1 MNKKKLSIL
10 TAIIAISACSISK
23 TASAAPSKILTFT
36 NMPVWDY
43 HQRNYDKHGN
53 LRIST
58 AKTTFNLNNEEEKA
72 SYIPM
77 FKVDEAELNS
87 PINIQCELK
96 TDEQKDWFEKINKVT
111 LEDATKNPSLERNLE
126 FEKSENKIIIK
137 GNQKALDNNKLHTIK
152 IYSEGKDWASIS
164 VNIVQAE
171 PIKVLVSYPMN
182 PRTGEDVRFKLD
194 NFNYAIL
201 NPVNRVFL
209 THNNV
214 RKELVKFKDYHVIS
228 EYLTVYAENVDTE
241 EGNLLEPGK
250 YTLEIYADGFKKAE
264 KDFEVIKNEVMA
276 SEKNNSKDNIKV
288 KPVTSKITNKE
299 IKPSS
304 VDTLSSASVGSSK
317 GADNS
322 GSEETS
328 GASIIMQT
336 NLIYNHDLLANALI
350 LNELGLGTEESEGIA
365 KRFELNTISWDAV
378 INEDGTHINDFRDYL
393 NAVKDA
399 ALKDNY
405 LTYDEYLKNEN
416 SKEYKN
422 RPYNVK
428 EVLED
433 NLLGDAQNFRT
444 VLGLETPSLEVK
456 SAVMDKDLILESSD
470 ANYLK
475 NIKSIT
481 INGGIKELDKSLYS
495 IKDNQLIINSK
506 VVKGDKIKILIS
518 ATGYKDKVIE
528 IKLEKILDDISLKL
542 EKEYKTGE
550 DVIVTGLSEDFIKNI
565 NSIKLDG
572 KLLLTKEQGGSS
584 GNTYYEI
591 SENKLTLKSGLF
603 KEDKNYKLEIDSKYY
618 GKKELE
624 FNITKGDEKSNEKT
638 EIIEEKKEL
647 PKISVK
653 IDSKSTFMKKYDI
666 KFLNSGEWINNIIG
680 VSVNGVEYKSGLVW
694 GDSKDRYA
702 VYKSDNNIGIG
713 YEGFKQN
720 EDNIIKVKAKGYND
734 FTFIISKD
742 GQIVLDKEEK
752 ESANIEE
759 KSEVEK
765 EIDFTN
771 NISISK
777 ESILIKKY
785 NIKFLNSEEWLK
797 NITDISVNEVPYKS
811 GLSWWE
817 SKERYAIYEADKTLA
832 IGYESFNNE
841 GENLIKIKSKGYK
854 EYAFIIKD
862 GKITLV
868 QDEKKVESEDTNKEA
883 VKNEESKNE
892 ESKKGESKEEIK
904 EKEEAQK
911 GENKESSINKD
922 EAKEDAKEKE
932 NGKVENKDG
941 DKEEAKEVEEKVEVK
956 EEDSKKEAEK
966 QDVEKENKEIEE
978 NKQSAEKDFSG
989 NIPTI
994 TKSFFG
1000 DKYDLKFLGEDE
1012 WLKNVESVYVNG
1024 VEYERKSYLIFGD
1037 NAYKI
1042 LESDSTLT
1050 IGANQFKQDEN
1061 IIKIKSKGYKECTF
1075 IIKDG
1080 KISLVK

>member
-111 LEDATKNPSLERNLE
+111 LEDATKNPNLERNLE
-126 FEKSENKIIIK
+126 FEKSGNKIIIK

-228 EYLTVYAENVDTE
+228 EYLTVYAENVDNE

-264 KDFEVIKNEVMA
+264 KDFEVIKNEVIA
-276 SEKNNSKDNIKV
+276 SEKNNSKDNIKI

-378 INEDGTHINDFRDYL
+378 MNEDGTHINDFRDYL

-399 ALKDNY
+399 ALKGDY

-470 ANYLK
+470 TNYLK

-506 VVKGDKIKILIS
+506 VVKGDKIKISIS
-518 ATGYKDKVIE
+518 STGYKDKVIE
-528 IKLEKILDDISLKL
+528 TKLEKILDDISLKL

-565 NSIKLDG
+565 NSIKLDE

-591 SENKLTLKSGLF
+591 SKNKLTLKSGLF

-624 FNITKGDEKSNEKT
+624 FNITKGDQ
-638 EIIEEKKEL
+638 KE
-647 PKISVK
+647 
-653 IDSKSTFMKKYDI
+653 
-666 KFLNSGEWINNIIG
+666 N
-680 VSVNGVEYKSGLVW
+680 
-694 GDSKDRYA
+694 
-702 VYKSDNNIGIG
+702 
-713 YEGFKQN
+713 
-720 EDNIIKVKAKGYND
+720 
-734 FTFIISKD
+734 
-742 GQIVLDKEEK
+742 
-752 ESANIEE
+752 ANIEE

-854 EYAFIIKD
+854 EYAFIIKY

-883 VKNEESKNE
+883 IKNEEN
-892 ESKKGESKEEIK
+892 KKGETKEEIK

-911 GENKESSINKD
+911 GEKKESSINKD
-922 EAKEDAKEKE
+922 EAKEKE

-941 DKEEAKEVEEKVEVK
+941 NKEEAKEVGEKVEVK

-966 QDVEKENKEIEE
+966 QDVEKENKEVEE
-978 NKQSAEKDFSG
+978 NKQNAEKNFSG

-994 TKSFFG
+994 TKNFFG

-1012 WLKNVESVYVNG
+1012 WLKNVESVYVND
-1024 VEYERKSYLIFGD
+1024 VEYEKKPLIWGD
-1037 NAYKI
+1037 SAGRYNI
-1042 LESDSTLT
+1042 LESDSTIS
-1050 IGANQFKQDEN
+1050 IGIGNFNKDEN

>member
-111 LEDATKNPSLERNLE
+111 LEDATKNPNLERNLE
-126 FEKSENKIIIK
+126 FEKSGNKIIIK

-209 THNNV
+209 TYNNV

-264 KDFEVIKNEVMA
+264 KDFEVIKNEVM
-276 SEKNNSKDNIKV
+276 SSDKNNSKDNIKI

-328 GASIIMQT
+328 GSSIIMQT

-350 LNELGLGTEESEGIA
+350 LNELGLGTKESEGIA

-378 INEDGTHINDFRDYL
+378 MNEDGTHINDFRDYL

-399 ALKDNY
+399 ALKGDY
-405 LTYDEYLKNEN
+405 LTYDEYIKNEN

-456 SAVMDKDLILESSD
+456 SAVMDKDLILKSSD
-470 ANYLK
+470 ESYLK

-506 VVKGDKIKILIS
+506 VVKGDKIKISIS

-528 IKLEKILDDISLKL
+528 TKLEKILDDISLKL

-550 DVIVTGLSEDFIKNI
+550 DVVVTGLSEDFIKNI
-565 NSIKLDG
+565 NSIKLDE

-584 GNTYYEI
+584 GNTYYGI
-591 SENKLTLKSGLF
+591 SKNKLTLKSGLF

-624 FNITKGDEKSNEKT
+624 FNITKGDQ
-638 EIIEEKKEL
+638 KE
-647 PKISVK
+647 
-653 IDSKSTFMKKYDI
+653 
-666 KFLNSGEWINNIIG
+666 N
-680 VSVNGVEYKSGLVW
+680 
-694 GDSKDRYA
+694 
-702 VYKSDNNIGIG
+702 
-713 YEGFKQN
+713 
-720 EDNIIKVKAKGYND
+720 
-734 FTFIISKD
+734 
-742 GQIVLDKEEK
+742 
-752 ESANIEE
+752 ANIEE

-883 VKNEESKNE
+883 IKNEEN
-892 ESKKGESKEEIK
+892 KKGETKEEIK

-911 GENKESSINKD
+911 GEKKESSINKD
-922 EAKEDAKEKE
+922 EAKEKE

-941 DKEEAKEVEEKVEVK
+941 NKEEAKEVGEKVEVK

-966 QDVEKENKEIEE
+966 QDVEKENKEVEE
-978 NKQSAEKDFSG
+978 NKQNAEKNFSG

-1012 WLKNVESVYVNG
+1012 WLKNVESVYVND
-1024 VEYERKSYLIFGD
+1024 VEYEKKPLIWGD
-1037 NAYKI
+1037 SAGRYNI
-1042 LESDSTLT
+1042 LESDSTIS
-1050 IGANQFKQDEN
+1050 IGIGNFNKDEN

>member
-53 LRIST
+53 LRINT

-126 FEKSENKIIIK
+126 FEKSGNKIIIK

-152 IYSEGKDWASIS
+152 IYSEGKDWAAIS
-164 VNIVQAE
+164 VNIVQAQ

-182 PRTGEDVRFKLD
+182 PRTGEDIRFKLD

-228 EYLTVYAENVDTE
+228 EYLTVYSKNVDTE
-241 EGNLLEPGK
+241 EGNLLDVGK

-276 SEKNNSKDNIKV
+276 SEKNNSKDNIKI
-288 KPVTSKITNKE
+288 KPVTSKITHKE

-350 LNELGLGTEESEGIA
+350 LNELGLGTEESEEIA

-378 INEDGTHINDFRDYL
+378 MNEDGTHINDFRDYL

-399 ALKDNY
+399 ALKGDY
-405 LTYDEYLKNEN
+405 LTYDEYIKNEN

-444 VLGLETPSLEVK
+444 VLGLETPSLDIK

-475 NIKSIT
+475 NIKSII
-481 INGGIKELDKSLYS
+481 INGDIKELDKSLYS

-506 VVKGDKIKILIS
+506 AVKGDKIKITIL

-528 IKLEKILDDISLKL
+528 TKLEKILEDINLKL
-542 EKEYKTGE
+542 EKEYKKGE
-550 DVIVTGLSEDFIKNI
+550 DVVVKGLSEDFIKNI

-572 KLLLTKEQGGSS
+572 QLLLTKEQGGSS
-584 GNTYYEI
+584 GNAYYEI

-603 KEDKNYKLEIDSKYY
+603 KEEKNYKLEIDSKYY

-624 FNITKGDEKSNEKT
+624 FNIAKGDEKEN
-638 EIIEEKKEL
+638 
-647 PKISVK
+647 
-653 IDSKSTFMKKYDI
+653 
-666 KFLNSGEWINNIIG
+666 
-680 VSVNGVEYKSGLVW
+680 
-694 GDSKDRYA
+694 
-702 VYKSDNNIGIG
+702 
-713 YEGFKQN
+713 
-720 EDNIIKVKAKGYND
+720 
-734 FTFIISKD
+734 
-742 GQIVLDKEEK
+742 
-752 ESANIEE
+752 ANIEE
-759 KSEVEK
+759 RSEREK

-797 NITDISVNEVPYKS
+797 NITDISVNGVSYKS

-854 EYAFIIKD
+854 EYSFIIKD

-883 VKNEESKNE
+883 VKNEEN
-892 ESKKGESKEEIK
+892 KKGETKEEIT
-904 EKEEAQK
+904 EKEEAKK
-911 GENKESSINKD
+911 GEKKESSINKD

-941 DKEEAKEVEEKVEVK
+941 DNEEAKEVEEKEENSK
-956 EEDSKKEAEK
+956 EQVDKKE
-966 QDVEKENKEIEE
+966 ENKEVEE
-978 NKQSAEKDFSG
+978 KKQDAEKELSG
-989 NIPTI
+989 NVPELI
-994 TKSFFG
+994 KNFFG

-1012 WLKNVESVYVNG
+1012 WLKNIESVYVND
-1024 VEYERKSYLIFGD
+1024 VQYEKKSYLIFGD

-1075 IIKDG
+1075 IVKEG

>member
-1 MNKKKLSIL
+1 M
-10 TAIIAISACSISK
+10 
-23 TASAAPSKILTFT
+23 
-36 NMPVWDY
+36 
-43 HQRNYDKHGN
+43 
-53 LRIST
+53 
-58 AKTTFNLNNEEEKA
+58 
-72 SYIPM
+72 
-77 FKVDEAELNS
+77 
-87 PINIQCELK
+87 
-96 TDEQKDWFEKINKVT
+96 
-111 LEDATKNPSLERNLE
+111 
-126 FEKSENKIIIK
+126 
-137 GNQKALDNNKLHTIK
+137 
-152 IYSEGKDWASIS
+152 
-164 VNIVQAE
+164 
-171 PIKVLVSYPMN
+171 
-182 PRTGEDVRFKLD
+182 
-194 NFNYAIL
+194 
-201 NPVNRVFL
+201 
-209 THNNV
+209 
-214 RKELVKFKDYHVIS
+214 
-228 EYLTVYAENVDTE
+228 
-241 EGNLLEPGK
+241 
-250 YTLEIYADGFKKAE
+250 
-264 KDFEVIKNEVMA
+264 
-276 SEKNNSKDNIKV
+276 
-288 KPVTSKITNKE
+288 
-299 IKPSS
+299 
-304 VDTLSSASVGSSK
+304 
-317 GADNS
+317 
-322 GSEETS
+322 
-328 GASIIMQT
+328 
-336 NLIYNHDLLANALI
+336 
-350 LNELGLGTEESEGIA
+350 
-365 KRFELNTISWDAV
+365 NTISWDAV

-399 ALKDNY
+399 ALKGNY

-433 NLLGDAQNFRT
+433 NLLGDTQNFRT

-470 ANYLK
+470 ESYLK

-841 GENLIKIKSKGYK
+841 GENIIKIKSKGYK

-868 QDEKKVESEDTNKEA
+868 QDEKKVKSEDTNKEA
-883 VKNEESKNE
+883 VKNEESKR
-892 ESKKGESKEEIK
+892 GETKEEIK

-911 GENKESSINKD
+911 EENKESSINKD
-922 EAKEDAKEKE
+922 ENKEEVKEKE

-966 QDVEKENKEIEE
+966 QEVEKENKEVEE
-978 NKQSAEKDFSG
+978 KKQNAEKDFSG

-1012 WLKNVESVYVNG
+1012 WLKNVESVYVND
-1024 VEYERKSYLIFGD
+1024 VEYEKKSYLIFSD

>member
-10 TAIIAISACSISK
+10 TAIIAISTCSISK

-77 FKVDEAELNS
+77 FKVDEVELNS

-126 FEKSENKIIIK
+126 FEKSGNKIIIK

-228 EYLTVYAENVDTE
+228 EYITVYAENVDTE

-264 KDFEVIKNEVMA
+264 KDFEVIKNEVIA
-276 SEKNNSKDNIKV
+276 SEKNNSKDNIKI

-378 INEDGTHINDFRDYL
+378 MNEDGTHINDFRDYL

-399 ALKDNY
+399 ALKGDY

-422 RPYNVK
+422 RP
-428 EVLED
+428 
-433 NLLGDAQNFRT
+433 
-444 VLGLETPSLEVK
+444 
-456 SAVMDKDLILESSD
+456 
-470 ANYLK
+470 
-475 NIKSIT
+475 
-481 INGGIKELDKSLYS
+481 
-495 IKDNQLIINSK
+495 
-506 VVKGDKIKILIS
+506 
-518 ATGYKDKVIE
+518 
-528 IKLEKILDDISLKL
+528 
-542 EKEYKTGE
+542 
-550 DVIVTGLSEDFIKNI
+550 
-565 NSIKLDG
+565 
-572 KLLLTKEQGGSS
+572 
-584 GNTYYEI
+584 
-591 SENKLTLKSGLF
+591 
-603 KEDKNYKLEIDSKYY
+603 
-618 GKKELE
+618 
-624 FNITKGDEKSNEKT
+624 
-638 EIIEEKKEL
+638 
-647 PKISVK
+647 
-653 IDSKSTFMKKYDI
+653 
-666 KFLNSGEWINNIIG
+666 
-680 VSVNGVEYKSGLVW
+680 
-694 GDSKDRYA
+694 
-702 VYKSDNNIGIG
+702 
-713 YEGFKQN
+713 
-720 EDNIIKVKAKGYND
+720 
-734 FTFIISKD
+734 
-742 GQIVLDKEEK
+742 
-752 ESANIEE
+752 
-759 KSEVEK
+759 
-765 EIDFTN
+765 
-771 NISISK
+771 
-777 ESILIKKY
+777 
-785 NIKFLNSEEWLK
+785 
-797 NITDISVNEVPYKS
+797 
-811 GLSWWE
+811 
-817 SKERYAIYEADKTLA
+817 
-832 IGYESFNNE
+832 
-841 GENLIKIKSKGYK
+841 
-854 EYAFIIKD
+854 
-862 GKITLV
+862 
-868 QDEKKVESEDTNKEA
+868 
-883 VKNEESKNE
+883 
-892 ESKKGESKEEIK
+892 
-904 EKEEAQK
+904 
-911 GENKESSINKD
+911 
-922 EAKEDAKEKE
+922 
-932 NGKVENKDG
+932 
-941 DKEEAKEVEEKVEVK
+941 
-956 EEDSKKEAEK
+956 
-966 QDVEKENKEIEE
+966 
-978 NKQSAEKDFSG
+978 
-989 NIPTI
+989 
-994 TKSFFG
+994 
-1000 DKYDLKFLGEDE
+1000 
-1012 WLKNVESVYVNG
+1012 
-1024 VEYERKSYLIFGD
+1024 
-1037 NAYKI
+1037 
-1042 LESDSTLT
+1042 
-1050 IGANQFKQDEN
+1050 
-1061 IIKIKSKGYKECTF
+1061 
-1075 IIKDG
+1075 
-1080 KISLVK
+1080 

>member
-53 LRIST
+53 LRINT

-72 SYIPM
+72 SYIPR
-77 FKVDEAELNS
+77 FKVDEAEVNS

-96 TDEQKDWFEKINKVT
+96 TDEQKDWFEKVNKVT

-126 FEKSENKIIIK
+126 FEKSGNKIIIK

-152 IYSEGKDWASIS
+152 IYSEGKDWAAIS
-164 VNIVQAE
+164 VNIVQAQ

-182 PRTGEDVRFKLD
+182 PRTGEDIRFKLD

-276 SEKNNSKDNIKV
+276 SEKNNSKDNIKI
-288 KPVTSKITNKE
+288 KPVTSKITHKE

-378 INEDGTHINDFRDYL
+378 MNEDGTHINDFRDYL

-399 ALKDNY
+399 ALKGDY
-405 LTYDEYLKNEN
+405 LTYDEYIKNEN

-444 VLGLETPSLEVK
+444 VLGLETPSLDIK

-475 NIKSIT
+475 NIKSII
-481 INGGIKELDKSLYS
+481 INGDIKELDKSLYS

-506 VVKGDKIKILIS
+506 AVKGDKIKITIL

-528 IKLEKILDDISLKL
+528 TKLEKILEDINLNL

-550 DVIVTGLSEDFIKNI
+550 DVVVTGLSEDFIKNI

-572 KLLLTKEQGGSS
+572 QLLLTKEQGGSS

-603 KEDKNYKLEIDSKYY
+603 KEEKNYKLEIDSKYY

-624 FNITKGDEKSNEKT
+624 FNIAKGDEKEN
-638 EIIEEKKEL
+638 
-647 PKISVK
+647 
-653 IDSKSTFMKKYDI
+653 
-666 KFLNSGEWINNIIG
+666 
-680 VSVNGVEYKSGLVW
+680 
-694 GDSKDRYA
+694 
-702 VYKSDNNIGIG
+702 
-713 YEGFKQN
+713 
-720 EDNIIKVKAKGYND
+720 
-734 FTFIISKD
+734 
-742 GQIVLDKEEK
+742 
-752 ESANIEE
+752 ANIEE
-759 KSEVEK
+759 KLEGEK

-797 NITDISVNEVPYKS
+797 NITDISVNGVSYKS

-862 GKITLV
+862 GKITLAK
-868 QDEKKVESEDTNKEA
+868 EENKVESEDANKEA
-883 VKNEESKNE
+883 VKNEESK
-892 ESKKGESKEEIK
+892 KGETKEEIK
-904 EKEEAQK
+904 EKEEAKK
-911 GENKESSINKD
+911 GEKKESSINKD

-932 NGKVENKDG
+932 NGKVENRDG
-941 DKEEAKEVEEKVEVK
+941 NKEEAKEVEEKVEVK
-956 EEDSKKEAEK
+956 EENSKEQVDKKE
-966 QDVEKENKEIEE
+966 EKENKEVEE
-978 NKQSAEKDFSG
+978 NKKDAEKEFSG
-989 NIPTI
+989 NVPKLI
-994 TKSFFG
+994 KNFFG

-1012 WLKNVESVYVNG
+1012 WLKNIESVYVND
-1024 VEYERKSYLIFGD
+1024 VQYEKKSYLIFGD

-1075 IIKDG
+1075 IIKEG

>member
-1 MNKKKLSIL
+1 
-10 TAIIAISACSISK
+10 
-23 TASAAPSKILTFT
+23 
-36 NMPVWDY
+36 
-43 HQRNYDKHGN
+43 
-53 LRIST
+53 
-58 AKTTFNLNNEEEKA
+58 
-72 SYIPM
+72 
-77 FKVDEAELNS
+77 
-87 PINIQCELK
+87 
-96 TDEQKDWFEKINKVT
+96 
-111 LEDATKNPSLERNLE
+111 
-126 FEKSENKIIIK
+126 
-137 GNQKALDNNKLHTIK
+137 
-152 IYSEGKDWASIS
+152 
-164 VNIVQAE
+164 
-171 PIKVLVSYPMN
+171 MN

-276 SEKNNSKDNIKV
+276 SEKNNSKDNIKI
-288 KPVTSKITNKE
+288 KPVNSKITNKE

-378 INEDGTHINDFRDYL
+378 MNEDGTHINDFRDYL

-399 ALKDNY
+399 ALKGDY

-470 ANYLK
+470 ESYLK

-506 VVKGDKIKILIS
+506 VVKGDKIKISIS

-528 IKLEKILDDISLKL
+528 TKLEKILDDISLKL

-624 FNITKGDEKSNEKT
+624 FNITKGDEKT

-647 PKISVK
+647 PKIDVK

-666 KFLNSGEWINNIIG
+666 KFLNSGEWINNITG

-797 NITDISVNEVPYKS
+797 NITDISVNGVQYKS

-868 QDEKKVESEDTNKEA
+868 QDEKKVKSEDTNKEA
-883 VKNEESKNE
+883 VKNE

-966 QDVEKENKEIEE
+966 QDLEKENKEIKE

-1012 WLKNVESVYVNG
+1012 WLKNVESVYVND
-1024 VEYERKSYLIFGD
+1024 VEYEKKSYLIFSD

-1061 IIKIKSKGYKECTF
+1061 IIKIKSKGYKECKF

>member
-399 ALKDNY
+399 ALKGNY

-433 NLLGDAQNFRT
+433 NLLGDTQNFRT

-470 ANYLK
+470 ESYLK

-666 KFLNSGEWINNIIG
+666 KFLNS
-680 VSVNGVEYKSGLVW
+680 
-694 GDSKDRYA
+694 
-702 VYKSDNNIGIG
+702 
-713 YEGFKQN
+713 
-720 EDNIIKVKAKGYND
+720 
-734 FTFIISKD
+734 
-742 GQIVLDKEEK
+742 
-752 ESANIEE
+752 
-759 KSEVEK
+759 
-765 EIDFTN
+765 
-771 NISISK
+771 
-777 ESILIKKY
+777 
-785 NIKFLNSEEWLK
+785 EEWLK

-841 GENLIKIKSKGYK
+841 GENIIKIKSKGYK

-868 QDEKKVESEDTNKEA
+868 QDEKKVKSEDTNKEA
-883 VKNEESKNE
+883 VKNEESKR
-892 ESKKGESKEEIK
+892 GETKEEIK

-911 GENKESSINKD
+911 EENKEFSINKD
-922 EAKEDAKEKE
+922 ENKEEVKEKE

-966 QDVEKENKEIEE
+966 QEVEKENKEVEE
-978 NKQSAEKDFSG
+978 KKQNAEKDFSG

-1012 WLKNVESVYVNG
+1012 WLKNVESVYVND
-1024 VEYERKSYLIFGD
+1024 VEYEKKSYLIFSD

>member
-111 LEDATKNPSLERNLE
+111 LEDATKNPNLERNLE
-126 FEKSENKIIIK
+126 FEKSGNKIIIK

-209 THNNV
+209 TYNNV

-264 KDFEVIKNEVMA
+264 KDFEVIKNEVM
-276 SEKNNSKDNIKV
+276 SSDKNNSKDNIKI

-328 GASIIMQT
+328 GSSIIMQT

-350 LNELGLGTEESEGIA
+350 LNELGLGTKESEGIA

-378 INEDGTHINDFRDYL
+378 MNEDGTHINDFRDYL

-399 ALKDNY
+399 ALKGDY
-405 LTYDEYLKNEN
+405 LTYDEYIKNEN

-470 ANYLK
+470 ESYLK

-506 VVKGDKIKILIS
+506 VVKGDKIKISIS

-528 IKLEKILDDISLKL
+528 TKLEKILDDISLKL

-550 DVIVTGLSEDFIKNI
+550 DVVVTGLSEDFIKNI
-565 NSIKLDG
+565 NSIKLDE

-584 GNTYYEI
+584 GNTYYGI
-591 SENKLTLKSGLF
+591 SKNKLTLKSGLF

-624 FNITKGDEKSNEKT
+624 FNITKGDQ
-638 EIIEEKKEL
+638 KE
-647 PKISVK
+647 
-653 IDSKSTFMKKYDI
+653 
-666 KFLNSGEWINNIIG
+666 N
-680 VSVNGVEYKSGLVW
+680 
-694 GDSKDRYA
+694 
-702 VYKSDNNIGIG
+702 
-713 YEGFKQN
+713 
-720 EDNIIKVKAKGYND
+720 
-734 FTFIISKD
+734 
-742 GQIVLDKEEK
+742 
-752 ESANIEE
+752 ANIEE

-883 VKNEESKNE
+883 IKNEEN
-892 ESKKGESKEEIK
+892 KKGETKEEIK
-904 EKEEAQK
+904 EKEESQK
-911 GENKESSINKD
+911 GEKKESSINKD
-922 EAKEDAKEKE
+922 EAKEKE

-941 DKEEAKEVEEKVEVK
+941 NKEEAKEVGEKVEVK

-966 QDVEKENKEIEE
+966 QDVEKENKEVEE
-978 NKQSAEKDFSG
+978 NKQNAEKNFSG

-1012 WLKNVESVYVNG
+1012 WLKNVESVYVND
-1024 VEYERKSYLIFGD
+1024 VEYEKKPLIWGD
-1037 NAYKI
+1037 SAGRYNI
-1042 LESDSTLT
+1042 LESDSTIS
-1050 IGANQFKQDEN
+1050 IGIGNFNKDEN

>member
-111 LEDATKNPSLERNLE
+111 LEDATKNPNLERNLE
-126 FEKSENKIIIK
+126 FEKSGNKIIIK

-209 THNNV
+209 TYNNV

-264 KDFEVIKNEVMA
+264 KDFEVIKNEVM
-276 SEKNNSKDNIKV
+276 SSDKNNSKDNIKI

-328 GASIIMQT
+328 GSSIIMQT

-350 LNELGLGTEESEGIA
+350 LNELGLGTKESEGIA

-378 INEDGTHINDFRDYL
+378 MNEDGTHINDFRDYL

-399 ALKDNY
+399 ALKGDY
-405 LTYDEYLKNEN
+405 LTYDEYIKNEN

-470 ANYLK
+470 ERYLK

-506 VVKGDKIKILIS
+506 VVKGDKIKISIS

-528 IKLEKILDDISLKL
+528 TKLEKILDDISLKL

-550 DVIVTGLSEDFIKNI
+550 DVVVTGLSEDFIKNI
-565 NSIKLDG
+565 NSIKLDE

-584 GNTYYEI
+584 GNTYYGI
-591 SENKLTLKSGLF
+591 SKNKLTLKSGLF

-624 FNITKGDEKSNEKT
+624 FNITKGDQ
-638 EIIEEKKEL
+638 KE
-647 PKISVK
+647 
-653 IDSKSTFMKKYDI
+653 
-666 KFLNSGEWINNIIG
+666 N
-680 VSVNGVEYKSGLVW
+680 
-694 GDSKDRYA
+694 
-702 VYKSDNNIGIG
+702 
-713 YEGFKQN
+713 
-720 EDNIIKVKAKGYND
+720 
-734 FTFIISKD
+734 
-742 GQIVLDKEEK
+742 
-752 ESANIEE
+752 ANIEE

-883 VKNEESKNE
+883 IKNEEN
-892 ESKKGESKEEIK
+892 KKGETKEEIK

-911 GENKESSINKD
+911 GEKKESSINKD
-922 EAKEDAKEKE
+922 EAKEKE

-941 DKEEAKEVEEKVEVK
+941 NKEEAKEVGEKVEVK

-966 QDVEKENKEIEE
+966 QDVEKENKEVEE
-978 NKQSAEKDFSG
+978 KKQNAEKDFSG

-1012 WLKNVESVYVNG
+1012 WLKNVESVYVND
-1024 VEYERKSYLIFGD
+1024 VEYEKKPLIWGD
-1037 NAYKI
+1037 SAGRYNI
-1042 LESDSTLT
+1042 LESDSTIS
-1050 IGANQFKQDEN
+1050 IGIGNFNKDEN

>member
-77 FKVDEAELNS
+77 FKVDEVELNS

-126 FEKSENKIIIK
+126 FEKSGNKIIIK

-378 INEDGTHINDFRDYL
+378 MNEDGTHINDFRDYL

-399 ALKDNY
+399 ALKGDY

-433 NLLGDAQNFRT
+433 NLLGDAQNFRN

-470 ANYLK
+470 ESYLK

-481 INGGIKELDKSLYS
+481 INSGIKELDKSLYS
-495 IKDNQLIINSK
+495 IKENQLIINSK

-528 IKLEKILDDISLKL
+528 TKLEKILDDISLKL
-542 EKEYKTGE
+542 EKEYKIGE

-572 KLLLTKEQGGSS
+572 KLLLTKEQGGSF

-666 KFLNSGEWINNIIG
+666 KFLNS
-680 VSVNGVEYKSGLVW
+680 
-694 GDSKDRYA
+694 
-702 VYKSDNNIGIG
+702 
-713 YEGFKQN
+713 
-720 EDNIIKVKAKGYND
+720 
-734 FTFIISKD
+734 
-742 GQIVLDKEEK
+742 
-752 ESANIEE
+752 
-759 KSEVEK
+759 
-765 EIDFTN
+765 
-771 NISISK
+771 
-777 ESILIKKY
+777 
-785 NIKFLNSEEWLK
+785 EEWLN
-797 NITDISVNEVPYKS
+797 NITDISVNGVSYKS

-862 GKITLV
+862 GEITLV

-883 VKNEESKNE
+883 VKNEESK
-892 ESKKGESKEEIK
+892 KGESKEEIK
-904 EKEEAQK
+904 EQEEAQK

-922 EAKEDAKEKE
+922 ENKEDVKEKE
-932 NGKVENKDG
+932 NGKVENKNG
-941 DKEEAKEVEEKVEVK
+941 NKEEAKEVEEKVEVK

-966 QDVEKENKEIEE
+966 QEVEKENKEIEE
-978 NKQSAEKDFSG
+978 NKQNAEKDFSG

-1012 WLKNVESVYVNG
+1012 WLKNVESVYVND
-1024 VEYERKSYLIFGD
+1024 VEYEKKPLIWGD
-1037 NAYKI
+1037 SAGRYNI
-1042 LESDSTLT
+1042 LESDSTIA
-1050 IGANQFKQDEN
+1050 IGIGNFNKDEN

-1080 KISLVK
+1080 NISLVK

>member
-53 LRIST
+53 LRINT

-72 SYIPM
+72 SYIPR

-126 FEKSENKIIIK
+126 FEKSGNKIIIK

-164 VNIVQAE
+164 VNIVQAQ

-182 PRTGEDVRFKLD
+182 PRTGEDIRFKLD

-276 SEKNNSKDNIKV
+276 SEKNNSKDNIKI
-288 KPVTSKITNKE
+288 KPVTSKITHKE

-378 INEDGTHINDFRDYL
+378 MNEDGTHINDFRDYL

-399 ALKDNY
+399 ALKGDY
-405 LTYDEYLKNEN
+405 LTYDEYIKNEN

-444 VLGLETPSLEVK
+444 VLGLETPSLEIK

-475 NIKSIT
+475 NIKSII
-481 INGGIKELDKSLYS
+481 INGDIKELDKSLYS

-506 VVKGDKIKILIS
+506 AVKGDKIKITIL
-518 ATGYKDKVIE
+518 ATGYKDKIIE
-528 IKLEKILDDISLKL
+528 TKLEKILEDINLKL

-550 DVIVTGLSEDFIKNI
+550 DVVVKGLSEDFIKNI

-572 KLLLTKEQGGSS
+572 QLLLTKEQGGSS

-603 KEDKNYKLEIDSKYY
+603 KEEKNYKLEIDSKYY

-624 FNITKGDEKSNEKT
+624 FNIAKGDEKEN
-638 EIIEEKKEL
+638 
-647 PKISVK
+647 V
-653 IDSKSTFMKKYDI
+653 
-666 KFLNSGEWINNIIG
+666 
-680 VSVNGVEYKSGLVW
+680 
-694 GDSKDRYA
+694 
-702 VYKSDNNIGIG
+702 
-713 YEGFKQN
+713 
-720 EDNIIKVKAKGYND
+720 
-734 FTFIISKD
+734 
-742 GQIVLDKEEK
+742 
-752 ESANIEE
+752 NIEE
-759 KSEVEK
+759 RSEGEK

-797 NITDISVNEVPYKS
+797 NITDISVNGVSYKS

-862 GKITLV
+862 GKITLAK
-868 QDEKKVESEDTNKEA
+868 DEKKVESEDANKEA
-883 VKNEESKNE
+883 VKNE
-892 ESKKGESKEEIK
+892 ESKKGESKEEIT

-911 GENKESSINKD
+911 GENKESSIKKD

-932 NGKVENKDG
+932 NGKVENRDG
-941 DKEEAKEVEEKVEVK
+941 NKEESKEVKEKAKVKEENSKEQVDKKEENKEVEEKK
-956 EEDSKKEAEK
+956 QDAEK
-966 QDVEKENKEIEE
+966 E
-978 NKQSAEKDFSG
+978 FSG
-989 NIPTI
+989 NVPKLI
-994 TKSFFG
+994 KNFFG

-1012 WLKNVESVYVNG
+1012 WLKNIESVYVND
-1024 VEYERKSYLIFGD
+1024 VQYEKKSYLIFGD

-1075 IIKDG
+1075 IIKEG
-1080 KISLVK
+1080 KIILVK

>member
-228 EYLTVYAENVDTE
+228 DYLTVYAKNVDTE

-264 KDFEVIKNEVMA
+264 KDFKVIKNEVMA
-276 SEKNNSKDNIKV
+276 SEKNNYKDNIKI
-288 KPVTSKITNKE
+288 KPVTSKITHKE

-378 INEDGTHINDFRDYL
+378 MNEDGTHINDFRDYL

-399 ALKDNY
+399 ALKGDY
-405 LTYDEYLKNEN
+405 LTYDEYIKNEN

-444 VLGLETPSLEVK
+444 VLGLETPSLEIK

-470 ANYLK
+470 ESYLK

-506 VVKGDKIKILIS
+506 VVKGDKIKI
-518 ATGYKDKVIE
+518 
-528 IKLEKILDDISLKL
+528 
-542 EKEYKTGE
+542 
-550 DVIVTGLSEDFIKNI
+550 
-565 NSIKLDG
+565 
-572 KLLLTKEQGGSS
+572 
-584 GNTYYEI
+584 
-591 SENKLTLKSGLF
+591 
-603 KEDKNYKLEIDSKYY
+603 
-618 GKKELE
+618 
-624 FNITKGDEKSNEKT
+624 SN
-638 EIIEEKKEL
+638 
-647 PKISVK
+647 
-653 IDSKSTFMKKYDI
+653 
-666 KFLNSGEWINNIIG
+666 
-680 VSVNGVEYKSGLVW
+680 
-694 GDSKDRYA
+694 
-702 VYKSDNNIGIG
+702 
-713 YEGFKQN
+713 
-720 EDNIIKVKAKGYND
+720 
-734 FTFIISKD
+734 
-742 GQIVLDKEEK
+742 
-752 ESANIEE
+752 
-759 KSEVEK
+759 
-765 EIDFTN
+765 
-771 NISISK
+771 
-777 ESILIKKY
+777 
-785 NIKFLNSEEWLK
+785 
-797 NITDISVNEVPYKS
+797 
-811 GLSWWE
+811 
-817 SKERYAIYEADKTLA
+817 
-832 IGYESFNNE
+832 
-841 GENLIKIKSKGYK
+841 
-854 EYAFIIKD
+854 
-862 GKITLV
+862 
-868 QDEKKVESEDTNKEA
+868 
-883 VKNEESKNE
+883 
-892 ESKKGESKEEIK
+892 
-904 EKEEAQK
+904 
-911 GENKESSINKD
+911 
-922 EAKEDAKEKE
+922 
-932 NGKVENKDG
+932 
-941 DKEEAKEVEEKVEVK
+941 
-956 EEDSKKEAEK
+956 
-966 QDVEKENKEIEE
+966 
-978 NKQSAEKDFSG
+978 
-989 NIPTI
+989 
-994 TKSFFG
+994 
-1000 DKYDLKFLGEDE
+1000 
-1012 WLKNVESVYVNG
+1012 
-1024 VEYERKSYLIFGD
+1024 
-1037 NAYKI
+1037 
-1042 LESDSTLT
+1042 
-1050 IGANQFKQDEN
+1050 
-1061 IIKIKSKGYKECTF
+1061 
-1075 IIKDG
+1075 
-1080 KISLVK
+1080 

>member
-77 FKVDEAELNS
+77 FKVDEVELNS

-126 FEKSENKIIIK
+126 FEKSGNKIIIK

-276 SEKNNSKDNIKV
+276 SEKNNSKDNIKI

-399 ALKDNY
+399 ALKGNY

-470 ANYLK
+470 ESYLK

-495 IKDNQLIINSK
+495 IKDNKLIINSK

-624 FNITKGDEKSNEKT
+624 FNITKGDEKT

-666 KFLNSGEWINNIIG
+666 KFLNSGEWINNITG

-713 YEGFKQN
+713 YESFKQN

-854 EYAFIIKD
+854 EYAFIIKG

-868 QDEKKVESEDTNKEA
+868 QDEKKVESEDTNKE
-883 VKNEESKNE
+883 VIKNEEN
-892 ESKKGESKEEIK
+892 KKGESKEEIK
-904 EKEEAQK
+904 EKEESQK

-922 EAKEDAKEKE
+922 ENKEDVKEKE

-941 DKEEAKEVEEKVEVK
+941 NKEEAKEVEEKVEVK

-989 NIPTI
+989 NVPKLI
-994 TKSFFG
+994 KNFFG

-1012 WLKNVESVYVNG
+1012 WLKNVESVYVND
-1024 VEYERKSYLIFGD
+1024 VEYEKKSYLIFGD

>member
-1 MNKKKLSIL
+1 M
-10 TAIIAISACSISK
+10 
-23 TASAAPSKILTFT
+23 
-36 NMPVWDY
+36 
-43 HQRNYDKHGN
+43 
-53 LRIST
+53 
-58 AKTTFNLNNEEEKA
+58 
-72 SYIPM
+72 
-77 FKVDEAELNS
+77 
-87 PINIQCELK
+87 
-96 TDEQKDWFEKINKVT
+96 
-111 LEDATKNPSLERNLE
+111 
-126 FEKSENKIIIK
+126 
-137 GNQKALDNNKLHTIK
+137 
-152 IYSEGKDWASIS
+152 
-164 VNIVQAE
+164 
-171 PIKVLVSYPMN
+171 
-182 PRTGEDVRFKLD
+182 
-194 NFNYAIL
+194 
-201 NPVNRVFL
+201 
-209 THNNV
+209 
-214 RKELVKFKDYHVIS
+214 
-228 EYLTVYAENVDTE
+228 
-241 EGNLLEPGK
+241 
-250 YTLEIYADGFKKAE
+250 
-264 KDFEVIKNEVMA
+264 
-276 SEKNNSKDNIKV
+276 
-288 KPVTSKITNKE
+288 
-299 IKPSS
+299 
-304 VDTLSSASVGSSK
+304 
-317 GADNS
+317 
-322 GSEETS
+322 
-328 GASIIMQT
+328 
-336 NLIYNHDLLANALI
+336 
-350 LNELGLGTEESEGIA
+350 
-365 KRFELNTISWDAV
+365 
-378 INEDGTHINDFRDYL
+378 
-393 NAVKDA
+393 
-399 ALKDNY
+399 
-405 LTYDEYLKNEN
+405 
-416 SKEYKN
+416 
-422 RPYNVK
+422 
-428 EVLED
+428 
-433 NLLGDAQNFRT
+433 
-444 VLGLETPSLEVK
+444 
-456 SAVMDKDLILESSD
+456 
-470 ANYLK
+470 
-475 NIKSIT
+475 
-481 INGGIKELDKSLYS
+481 
-495 IKDNQLIINSK
+495 
-506 VVKGDKIKILIS
+506 
-518 ATGYKDKVIE
+518 
-528 IKLEKILDDISLKL
+528 
-542 EKEYKTGE
+542 
-550 DVIVTGLSEDFIKNI
+550 
-565 NSIKLDG
+565 
-572 KLLLTKEQGGSS
+572 
-584 GNTYYEI
+584 
-591 SENKLTLKSGLF
+591 
-603 KEDKNYKLEIDSKYY
+603 
-618 GKKELE
+618 
-624 FNITKGDEKSNEKT
+624 
-638 EIIEEKKEL
+638 
-647 PKISVK
+647 
-653 IDSKSTFMKKYDI
+653 
-666 KFLNSGEWINNIIG
+666 
-680 VSVNGVEYKSGLVW
+680 

-841 GENLIKIKSKGYK
+841 GENIIKIKSKGYK

-883 VKNEESKNE
+883 VKNE

-1012 WLKNVESVYVNG
+1012 WLKNVESVYIND
-1024 VEYERKSYLIFGD
+1024 VEYEKKPLIWGD
-1037 NAYKI
+1037 SAGRYNI
-1042 LESDSTLT
+1042 LESDSTIA
-1050 IGANQFKQDEN
+1050 IGIGNFNKDEN

>member
-209 THNNV
+209 THNNI

-399 ALKDNY
+399 ALKGNY

-470 ANYLK
+470 ESYLK

-584 GNTYYEI
+584 DNTYYEI

-624 FNITKGDEKSNEKT
+624 FNIAKGDEKSNEKT

-653 IDSKSTFMKKYDI
+653 IDSKSTFMKKYD
-666 KFLNSGEWINNIIG
+666 
-680 VSVNGVEYKSGLVW
+680 
-694 GDSKDRYA
+694 
-702 VYKSDNNIGIG
+702 
-713 YEGFKQN
+713 
-720 EDNIIKVKAKGYND
+720 
-734 FTFIISKD
+734 
-742 GQIVLDKEEK
+742 
-752 ESANIEE
+752 
-759 KSEVEK
+759 
-765 EIDFTN
+765 
-771 NISISK
+771 
-777 ESILIKKY
+777 
-785 NIKFLNSEEWLK
+785 IKFLNSEEWLK

-862 GKITLV
+862 GEISLV
-868 QDEKKVESEDTNKEA
+868 QDEKKVESEDANKEA
-883 VKNEESKNE
+883 IKNEEN
-892 ESKKGESKEEIK
+892 KKGETNEEIK
-904 EKEEAQK
+904 EKEEAKK

-922 EAKEDAKEKE
+922 ENKEEVKEKE

-978 NKQSAEKDFSG
+978 KKQNAEKDFSG

-1000 DKYDLKFLGEDE
+1000 DKYDLKFLGADE
-1012 WLKNVESVYVNG
+1012 WLKNVESVYVND
-1024 VEYERKSYLIFGD
+1024 VEYEKKPLIWGD
-1037 NAYKI
+1037 SAGRYNI
-1042 LESDSTLT
+1042 LESDSTIA
-1050 IGANQFKQDEN
+1050 IGIGNFNKDEN
-1061 IIKIKSKGYKECTF
+1061 IIKIKSKGYKEYKF

>member
-77 FKVDEAELNS
+77 FKVDEVELNS

-126 FEKSENKIIIK
+126 FEKSGNKIIIK

-276 SEKNNSKDNIKV
+276 SEKNNSKDNIKI
-288 KPVTSKITNKE
+288 KPVNSKITNKE

-378 INEDGTHINDFRDYL
+378 MNEDGTHINDFRDYL

-399 ALKDNY
+399 ALKGDY

-470 ANYLK
+470 ESYLK

-506 VVKGDKIKILIS
+506 VVKGDKIKISIS

-528 IKLEKILDDISLKL
+528 TKLEKILDDISLKL

-647 PKISVK
+647 PKIDVK

-666 KFLNSGEWINNIIG
+666 KFLNSGEWINNITG

-734 FTFIISKD
+734 FT
-742 GQIVLDKEEK
+742 
-752 ESANIEE
+752 
-759 KSEVEK
+759 
-765 EIDFTN
+765 N

-797 NITDISVNEVPYKS
+797 NITDISVNGVQYKS

-854 EYAFIIKD
+854 EYAFIIKG

-868 QDEKKVESEDTNKEA
+868 QDEKKVESEDTNKE
-883 VKNEESKNE
+883 VIKNE
-892 ESKKGESKEEIK
+892 ESKKGETKKEIK
-904 EKEEAQK
+904 EKEESQK

-941 DKEEAKEVEEKVEVK
+941 NKEEPKEVEEKVEVK

-978 NKQSAEKDFSG
+978 NKQNAEKDFSG

-1012 WLKNVESVYVNG
+1012 WLKNVESVYVND
-1024 VEYERKSYLIFGD
+1024 VEYEKKPLIWGD
-1037 NAYKI
+1037 SAGRYNI
-1042 LESDSTLT
+1042 LESDSTIA
-1050 IGANQFKQDEN
+1050 IGIGNFNKDEN

>member
-53 LRIST
+53 LRINT
-58 AKTTFNLNNEEEKA
+58 AKTTFNLNNDEEKA

-126 FEKSENKIIIK
+126 FEKSGNKIIIK

-152 IYSEGKDWASIS
+152 IYSEGKGWASIS
-164 VNIVQAE
+164 VNIVQAQ

-182 PRTGEDVRFKLD
+182 PRTGEDIRFKLD

-276 SEKNNSKDNIKV
+276 SEKNNSKDNIKI
-288 KPVTSKITNKE
+288 KPVTSKITHKE

-378 INEDGTHINDFRDYL
+378 MNEDGTHINDFRDYL

-399 ALKDNY
+399 ALKGDY
-405 LTYDEYLKNEN
+405 LTYDEYIKNEN

-444 VLGLETPSLEVK
+444 VLGLETPSLEIK

-475 NIKSIT
+475 NIKSII
-481 INGGIKELDKSLYS
+481 INGDIKELDKSLYS

-506 VVKGDKIKILIS
+506 AVKGDKIKITIL

-528 IKLEKILDDISLKL
+528 TKLEKILDDISLKL

-550 DVIVTGLSEDFIKNI
+550 DVVVTGLSEDFIKNI

-624 FNITKGDEKSNEKT
+624 FNIAKGNEK
-638 EIIEEKKEL
+638 E
-647 PKISVK
+647 
-653 IDSKSTFMKKYDI
+653 
-666 KFLNSGEWINNIIG
+666 N
-680 VSVNGVEYKSGLVW
+680 
-694 GDSKDRYA
+694 
-702 VYKSDNNIGIG
+702 
-713 YEGFKQN
+713 
-720 EDNIIKVKAKGYND
+720 
-734 FTFIISKD
+734 
-742 GQIVLDKEEK
+742 
-752 ESANIEE
+752 ANIEE
-759 KSEVEK
+759 KSEGEK
-765 EIDFTN
+765 EIDFAN

-797 NITDISVNEVPYKS
+797 NITDISVNGVSYKS

-883 VKNEESKNE
+883 VKNEEN
-892 ESKKGESKEEIK
+892 KKGETKEEIT
-904 EKEEAQK
+904 EKEEAKK
-911 GENKESSINKD
+911 GEKKESSINKD

-932 NGKVENKDG
+932 NGKVENKG
-941 DKEEAKEVEEKVEVK
+941 GNKEESKVEVK
-956 EEDSKKEAEK
+956 EENSKEQVDKKE
-966 QDVEKENKEIEE
+966 EKENKEIEE
-978 NKQSAEKDFSG
+978 KKQDAEKEFSG
-989 NIPTI
+989 NVPKLI
-994 TKSFFG
+994 KNFFG

-1012 WLKNVESVYVNG
+1012 WLKNIESVYVND
-1024 VEYERKSYLIFGD
+1024 VQYEKKSYLIFGD

-1075 IIKDG
+1075 IIKEG

>member
-1 MNKKKLSIL
+1 
-10 TAIIAISACSISK
+10 
-23 TASAAPSKILTFT
+23 
-36 NMPVWDY
+36 
-43 HQRNYDKHGN
+43 
-53 LRIST
+53 
-58 AKTTFNLNNEEEKA
+58 
-72 SYIPM
+72 
-77 FKVDEAELNS
+77 
-87 PINIQCELK
+87 
-96 TDEQKDWFEKINKVT
+96 
-111 LEDATKNPSLERNLE
+111 
-126 FEKSENKIIIK
+126 
-137 GNQKALDNNKLHTIK
+137 
-152 IYSEGKDWASIS
+152 
-164 VNIVQAE
+164 
-171 PIKVLVSYPMN
+171 
-182 PRTGEDVRFKLD
+182 
-194 NFNYAIL
+194 
-201 NPVNRVFL
+201 
-209 THNNV
+209 
-214 RKELVKFKDYHVIS
+214 
-228 EYLTVYAENVDTE
+228 VDTE

-288 KPVTSKITNKE
+288 KPVTSKITHKE

-378 INEDGTHINDFRDYL
+378 MNEDGTHINDFRDYL

-399 ALKDNY
+399 ALKGDY

-470 ANYLK
+470 ESYLK

-653 IDSKSTFMKKYDI
+653 IDSKSIFMKKYDI
-666 KFLNSGEWINNIIG
+666 KFLNSGEWINNITG

-720 EDNIIKVKAKGYND
+720 EDNIIKIKAKGYND

-771 NISISK
+771 NISINK

-797 NITDISVNEVPYKS
+797 NITDISVNGVSYKS

-883 VKNEESKNE
+883 VKNEK
-892 ESKKGESKEEIK
+892 SKKGESKEEIK

-911 GENKESSINKD
+911 GEKEEASINKD
-922 EAKEDAKEKE
+922 ENKEDAKEKE

-978 NKQSAEKDFSG
+978 IKQSAEKDFSG
-989 NIPTI
+989 NVPKLI
-994 TKSFFG
+994 KNFFG

-1024 VEYERKSYLIFGD
+1024 VEYEKKSYLIFGD

>member
-77 FKVDEAELNS
+77 FKVDEAEVNS
-87 PINIQCELK
+87 TINIQCELK
-96 TDEQKDWFEKINKVT
+96 TDEQKEWFEKINKVT

-126 FEKSENKIIIK
+126 FEKSGNKIIIK

-152 IYSEGKDWASIS
+152 IYSEGKDWAAIS

-241 EGNLLEPGK
+241 EGNLLESGK

-276 SEKNNSKDNIKV
+276 SEKNNSKYNIKI
-288 KPVTSKITNKE
+288 KPVTSKITHKE

-378 INEDGTHINDFRDYL
+378 MNEDGTHINDFRDYL

-399 ALKDNY
+399 ALKGDY
-405 LTYDEYLKNEN
+405 LTYDEYIKNEN

-444 VLGLETPSLEVK
+444 VLGLETPSLDIK

-475 NIKSIT
+475 NIKSII
-481 INGGIKELDKSLYS
+481 INGDIKELDKSLYS

-506 VVKGDKIKILIS
+506 AVKGDKIKITIL

-528 IKLEKILDDISLKL
+528 TKLEKILEDINLNL

-550 DVIVTGLSEDFIKNI
+550 DVVVTRLSEDFIKNI

-572 KLLLTKEQGGSS
+572 QLLLTKEQGGSS

-603 KEDKNYKLEIDSKYY
+603 KEEKNYKLEIDSKYY

-624 FNITKGDEKSNEKT
+624 FNIAKGDEKEN
-638 EIIEEKKEL
+638 
-647 PKISVK
+647 
-653 IDSKSTFMKKYDI
+653 
-666 KFLNSGEWINNIIG
+666 
-680 VSVNGVEYKSGLVW
+680 
-694 GDSKDRYA
+694 
-702 VYKSDNNIGIG
+702 
-713 YEGFKQN
+713 
-720 EDNIIKVKAKGYND
+720 
-734 FTFIISKD
+734 
-742 GQIVLDKEEK
+742 
-752 ESANIEE
+752 ANIEE
-759 KSEVEK
+759 KLEGEK

-797 NITDISVNEVPYKS
+797 NITDISVNGVSYKS

-862 GKITLV
+862 GKITLAK
-868 QDEKKVESEDTNKEA
+868 EENKVESEDANKEA
-883 VKNEESKNE
+883 VKNEESK
-892 ESKKGESKEEIK
+892 KGETKEEIK
-904 EKEEAQK
+904 EKEEAKK
-911 GENKESSINKD
+911 GEKKESSINKD

-932 NGKVENKDG
+932 NGKVENRDG
-941 DKEEAKEVEEKVEVK
+941 NKEEAKEVEEKVEVK
-956 EEDSKKEAEK
+956 EENSKEQVDKKE
-966 QDVEKENKEIEE
+966 EKENKEVEE
-978 NKQSAEKDFSG
+978 NKKDAEKEFSG
-989 NIPTI
+989 NVPKLI
-994 TKSFFG
+994 KNFFG

-1012 WLKNVESVYVNG
+1012 WLKNIESVYVND
-1024 VEYERKSYLIFGD
+1024 VQYEKKSYLIFGD

-1075 IIKDG
+1075 IIKEG

>member
-1 MNKKKLSIL
+1 M
-10 TAIIAISACSISK
+10 
-23 TASAAPSKILTFT
+23 
-36 NMPVWDY
+36 
-43 HQRNYDKHGN
+43 
-53 LRIST
+53 
-58 AKTTFNLNNEEEKA
+58 
-72 SYIPM
+72 
-77 FKVDEAELNS
+77 
-87 PINIQCELK
+87 
-96 TDEQKDWFEKINKVT
+96 
-111 LEDATKNPSLERNLE
+111 
-126 FEKSENKIIIK
+126 
-137 GNQKALDNNKLHTIK
+137 
-152 IYSEGKDWASIS
+152 
-164 VNIVQAE
+164 
-171 PIKVLVSYPMN
+171 
-182 PRTGEDVRFKLD
+182 
-194 NFNYAIL
+194 
-201 NPVNRVFL
+201 
-209 THNNV
+209 
-214 RKELVKFKDYHVIS
+214 
-228 EYLTVYAENVDTE
+228 
-241 EGNLLEPGK
+241 
-250 YTLEIYADGFKKAE
+250 
-264 KDFEVIKNEVMA
+264 
-276 SEKNNSKDNIKV
+276 
-288 KPVTSKITNKE
+288 
-299 IKPSS
+299 
-304 VDTLSSASVGSSK
+304 
-317 GADNS
+317 
-322 GSEETS
+322 
-328 GASIIMQT
+328 
-336 NLIYNHDLLANALI
+336 
-350 LNELGLGTEESEGIA
+350 
-365 KRFELNTISWDAV
+365 
-378 INEDGTHINDFRDYL
+378 
-393 NAVKDA
+393 
-399 ALKDNY
+399 
-405 LTYDEYLKNEN
+405 
-416 SKEYKN
+416 
-422 RPYNVK
+422 
-428 EVLED
+428 
-433 NLLGDAQNFRT
+433 
-444 VLGLETPSLEVK
+444 
-456 SAVMDKDLILESSD
+456 
-470 ANYLK
+470 
-475 NIKSIT
+475 
-481 INGGIKELDKSLYS
+481 
-495 IKDNQLIINSK
+495 
-506 VVKGDKIKILIS
+506 
-518 ATGYKDKVIE
+518 
-528 IKLEKILDDISLKL
+528 
-542 EKEYKTGE
+542 
-550 DVIVTGLSEDFIKNI
+550 
-565 NSIKLDG
+565 
-572 KLLLTKEQGGSS
+572 
-584 GNTYYEI
+584 
-591 SENKLTLKSGLF
+591 
-603 KEDKNYKLEIDSKYY
+603 
-618 GKKELE
+618 E

-647 PKISVK
+647 PKIDVK

-666 KFLNSGEWINNIIG
+666 KFLNSGEWINNITG

-752 ESANIEE
+752 ESSNIEE

-868 QDEKKVESEDTNKEA
+868 QDEKKV
-883 VKNEESKNE
+883 KNE

-922 EAKEDAKEKE
+922 ENKEDAKEKE

-941 DKEEAKEVEEKVEVK
+941 NKEEAKEVEEKVEVK

-966 QDVEKENKEIEE
+966 QDVEKENKEVEE

-1012 WLKNVESVYVNG
+1012 WLKNVESVYIND
-1024 VEYERKSYLIFGD
+1024 VEYEKKPLIWGD
-1037 NAYKI
+1037 SAGRYNI
-1042 LESDSTLT
+1042 LESDSTIA
-1050 IGANQFKQDEN
+1050 IGIGNFNKDEN

>member
-53 LRIST
+53 LRINT

-72 SYIPM
+72 SYIPR
-77 FKVDEAELNS
+77 FKVDESELNS

-96 TDEQKDWFEKINKVT
+96 TDEQKEWFEKINKVT
-111 LEDATKNPSLERNLE
+111 LEDATKNPSLERNLD
-126 FEKSENKIIIK
+126 FEKSGNKIIIK

-152 IYSEGKDWASIS
+152 IYSQGKDWASIS

-241 EGNLLEPGK
+241 EGNLLELGK

-276 SEKNNSKDNIKV
+276 SEKNNSKDNIKI
-288 KPVTSKITNKE
+288 KPVTSKITHKE
-299 IKPSS
+299 IKTSS

-378 INEDGTHINDFRDYL
+378 MNEDGTHINDFRDYL

-399 ALKDNY
+399 ALKGDY
-405 LTYDEYLKNEN
+405 LTYDEYIKNEN

-444 VLGLETPSLEVK
+444 VLGLETPSLEIK

-481 INGGIKELDKSLYS
+481 INGDIKELDKSLYS

-506 VVKGDKIKILIS
+506 AVKGDKIKITIL

-528 IKLEKILDDISLKL
+528 TKLEKILEDINLKL

-550 DVIVTGLSEDFIKNI
+550 DVVVKGLSEDFIKNI

-572 KLLLTKEQGGSS
+572 QLLLTKEQGGSS

-591 SENKLTLKSGLF
+591 SENKLILKSGLF

-618 GKKELE
+618 GEKDLE
-624 FNITKGDEKSNEKT
+624 FNIAKGNEK
-638 EIIEEKKEL
+638 E
-647 PKISVK
+647 
-653 IDSKSTFMKKYDI
+653 
-666 KFLNSGEWINNIIG
+666 N
-680 VSVNGVEYKSGLVW
+680 
-694 GDSKDRYA
+694 
-702 VYKSDNNIGIG
+702 
-713 YEGFKQN
+713 
-720 EDNIIKVKAKGYND
+720 
-734 FTFIISKD
+734 
-742 GQIVLDKEEK
+742 
-752 ESANIEE
+752 ANIEE
-759 KSEVEK
+759 KVEGEK

-797 NITDISVNEVPYKS
+797 NITDISVNGVLYKS

-817 SKERYAIYEADKTLA
+817 SKERYAIYESDKTLA

-841 GENLIKIKSKGYK
+841 DENLIKIKSKGYK
-854 EYAFIIKD
+854 EYTFIIKD
-862 GKITLV
+862 GKITLANE
-868 QDEKKVESEDTNKEA
+868 EKKAESEDANKEA
-883 VKNEESKNE
+883 VKNEESK
-892 ESKKGESKEEIK
+892 KGETKEEIK

-911 GENKESSINKD
+911 EENKESSINKD
-922 EAKEDAKEKE
+922 EAKEEDEEKE

-941 DKEEAKEVEEKVEVK
+941 NKEEAKEVEEKVEVK
-956 EEDSKKEAEK
+956 EVNSKEQVDKKEEKKNKEVEEKKQDAEK
-966 QDVEKENKEIEE
+966 E
-978 NKQSAEKDFSG
+978 FSG
-989 NIPTI
+989 NVPKLI
-994 TKSFFG
+994 KNFFG

-1012 WLKNVESVYVNG
+1012 WLKNIESVYVND
-1024 VEYERKSYLIFGD
+1024 VQYEKKSYLIFGD

-1075 IIKDG
+1075 IVKEG

>member
-53 LRIST
+53 LRINT

-77 FKVDEAELNS
+77 FKVDEAEVNS

-96 TDEQKDWFEKINKVT
+96 TNEQKDWFEKINKVT
-111 LEDATKNPSLERNLE
+111 LEDATNNPSLERNLE
-126 FEKSENKIIIK
+126 FEKSGNKIIIK
-137 GNQKALDNNKLHTIK
+137 GNQKALDNNKVHTIK
-152 IYSEGKDWASIS
+152 IYSEGKDWAAIS
-164 VNIVQAE
+164 VNIVQAQ

-182 PRTGEDVRFKLD
+182 PRTGEDIRFKLD

-276 SEKNNSKDNIKV
+276 SEKNNSKDNIKI
-288 KPVTSKITNKE
+288 KPVTSKITHKE

-378 INEDGTHINDFRDYL
+378 MNEDGTHINDFRDYL

-399 ALKDNY
+399 ALKGDY
-405 LTYDEYLKNEN
+405 LTYDEYIKNEN

-444 VLGLETPSLEVK
+444 VLGLETPSLEIK

-475 NIKSIT
+475 NIKSII
-481 INGGIKELDKSLYS
+481 INGDIKELDKSLYS

-506 VVKGDKIKILIS
+506 AVKGDKIKITIL

-528 IKLEKILDDISLKL
+528 TKLEKILEDINLKL

-550 DVIVTGLSEDFIKNI
+550 DVVVIGLSEDFIKNI

-572 KLLLTKEQGGSS
+572 QLLLTKEQGGSS

-603 KEDKNYKLEIDSKYY
+603 KEEKNYKLEIDSKYY
-618 GKKELE
+618 GKKDLE
-624 FNITKGDEKSNEKT
+624 FNIAKGDEKEN
-638 EIIEEKKEL
+638 
-647 PKISVK
+647 
-653 IDSKSTFMKKYDI
+653 
-666 KFLNSGEWINNIIG
+666 
-680 VSVNGVEYKSGLVW
+680 
-694 GDSKDRYA
+694 
-702 VYKSDNNIGIG
+702 
-713 YEGFKQN
+713 
-720 EDNIIKVKAKGYND
+720 
-734 FTFIISKD
+734 
-742 GQIVLDKEEK
+742 
-752 ESANIEE
+752 ANIEE
-759 KSEVEK
+759 KSEGEK

-797 NITDISVNEVPYKS
+797 NITDISVNGVSYKS

-862 GKITLV
+862 GKITLAKE
-868 QDEKKVESEDTNKEA
+868 EKKVESEDANKEA
-883 VKNEESKNE
+883 VKNEKSKN
-892 ESKKGESKEEIK
+892 GEIKEEIT
-904 EKEEAQK
+904 EKEEAKK
-911 GENKESSINKD
+911 GEKKESSIKKD
-922 EAKEDAKEKE
+922 KAKEDAKEKE
-932 NGKVENKDG
+932 NGKVENKDVN
-941 DKEEAKEVEEKVEVK
+941 KEEAKEVEEKVEVK
-956 EEDSKKEAEK
+956 EENSKEQVDKKE
-966 QDVEKENKEIEE
+966 EKENKEVEE
-978 NKQSAEKDFSG
+978 KKQDAEKEFAG
-989 NIPTI
+989 NVPELI
-994 TKSFFG
+994 KNFFG

-1012 WLKNVESVYVNG
+1012 WLKNIESVYVND
-1024 VEYERKSYLIFGD
+1024 VQYEKKSYLIFGD

>member
-126 FEKSENKIIIK
+126 FEKSGNKIIIK

-209 THNNV
+209 THNNI

-276 SEKNNSKDNIKV
+276 SEKNNSKDNIKI

-378 INEDGTHINDFRDYL
+378 MNEDGTHINDFRDYL

-399 ALKDNY
+399 ALKGDY
-405 LTYDEYLKNEN
+405 LTYDEYIKNEN

-666 KFLNSGEWINNIIG
+666 KFLNSGEW
-680 VSVNGVEYKSGLVW
+680 
-694 GDSKDRYA
+694 
-702 VYKSDNNIGIG
+702 
-713 YEGFKQN
+713 
-720 EDNIIKVKAKGYND
+720 
-734 FTFIISKD
+734 
-742 GQIVLDKEEK
+742 
-752 ESANIEE
+752 
-759 KSEVEK
+759 
-765 EIDFTN
+765 
-771 NISISK
+771 
-777 ESILIKKY
+777 
-785 NIKFLNSEEWLK
+785 LK

-841 GENLIKIKSKGYK
+841 GENIIKIKSKGYK

-883 VKNEESKNE
+883 VKNE

-1012 WLKNVESVYVNG
+1012 WLKNVESVYIND
-1024 VEYERKSYLIFGD
+1024 VEYEKKPLIWGD
-1037 NAYKI
+1037 SAGRYNI
-1042 LESDSTLT
+1042 LESDSTIA
-1050 IGANQFKQDEN
+1050 IGIGNFNKDEN

>member
-53 LRIST
+53 LRINT

-72 SYIPM
+72 SYIPR

-126 FEKSENKIIIK
+126 FEKSGNKIIIK

-164 VNIVQAE
+164 VNIVQAQ

-276 SEKNNSKDNIKV
+276 SEKNNSKDNIKI
-288 KPVTSKITNKE
+288 KPVTSKITHKE

-399 ALKDNY
+399 ALNGDY
-405 LTYDEYLKNEN
+405 LTYDEYIKNEN

-444 VLGLETPSLEVK
+444 VLGLETPSLEIK

-470 ANYLK
+470 VNYLK

-481 INGGIKELDKSLYS
+481 INGDIKELDKSLYS

-506 VVKGDKIKILIS
+506 AVKGDKIKITIL

-528 IKLEKILDDISLKL
+528 TKLEKILEDINLKL

-550 DVIVTGLSEDFIKNI
+550 DVVVTGLSEDFIKNI

-572 KLLLTKEQGGSS
+572 QLLLTKEQGGSS

-603 KEDKNYKLEIDSKYY
+603 KEEKNYKLEIDSKYY
-618 GKKELE
+618 GKKDLE
-624 FNITKGDEKSNEKT
+624 FNISKGDEKEN
-638 EIIEEKKEL
+638 
-647 PKISVK
+647 V
-653 IDSKSTFMKKYDI
+653 
-666 KFLNSGEWINNIIG
+666 
-680 VSVNGVEYKSGLVW
+680 
-694 GDSKDRYA
+694 
-702 VYKSDNNIGIG
+702 
-713 YEGFKQN
+713 
-720 EDNIIKVKAKGYND
+720 
-734 FTFIISKD
+734 
-742 GQIVLDKEEK
+742 
-752 ESANIEE
+752 NIEE
-759 KSEVEK
+759 KVEGEK

-797 NITDISVNEVPYKS
+797 NITDISVNGVSYKS

-854 EYAFIIKD
+854 EYTFIIKD

-868 QDEKKVESEDTNKEA
+868 QDEKKVESEDANKEA
-883 VKNEESKNE
+883 VKNE

-904 EKEEAQK
+904 EKEEAKK
-911 GENKESSINKD
+911 GEKKESSINKG
-922 EAKEDAKEKE
+922 ENKEVAKEKE

-941 DKEEAKEVEEKVEVK
+941 NKEEAKEVEEKVEVK
-956 EEDSKKEAEK
+956 EENSKEQVDKKE
-966 QDVEKENKEIEE
+966 EKENKEVEE
-978 NKQSAEKDFSG
+978 KKQSAEKEFSA
-989 NIPTI
+989 NVPKLIKT
-994 TKSFFG
+994 FFG

-1012 WLKNVESVYVNG
+1012 WLKNIESVYVND
-1024 VEYERKSYLIFGD
+1024 VQYEKKSYLIFGD

-1075 IIKDG
+1075 IVKEG

>member
-53 LRIST
+53 LRINT

-72 SYIPM
+72 SYIPR

-96 TDEQKDWFEKINKVT
+96 TDEQKEWFEKINKVT

-126 FEKSENKIIIK
+126 FEKSGNKIIIK

-152 IYSEGKDWASIS
+152 IYSEGKDWAAIS

-241 EGNLLEPGK
+241 DGNLLEPGK

-276 SEKNNSKDNIKV
+276 SEKNNSKDNIKI
-288 KPVTSKITNKE
+288 KPVTSKITHKE

-378 INEDGTHINDFRDYL
+378 MNEDGTHINDFRDYL

-399 ALKDNY
+399 ALKGDY
-405 LTYDEYLKNEN
+405 LTYDEYIKNEN

-444 VLGLETPSLEVK
+444 VLGLETPSLEIK

-475 NIKSIT
+475 NIKSII
-481 INGGIKELDKSLYS
+481 INGDIKELDKSLYS
-495 IKDNQLIINSK
+495 IKDNQLIIDSK
-506 VVKGDKIKILIS
+506 AVKGDKIKITIL

-528 IKLEKILDDISLKL
+528 TKLEKILQDINLKL

-550 DVIVTGLSEDFIKNI
+550 DVVVTGLSEDFIKNI

-572 KLLLTKEQGGSS
+572 QLLLTKEQGGSS
-584 GNTYYEI
+584 GNKYYEI

-603 KEDKNYKLEIDSKYY
+603 KEEKNYKLEIDSKYY

-624 FNITKGDEKSNEKT
+624 FNIAKGDEKEN
-638 EIIEEKKEL
+638 
-647 PKISVK
+647 V
-653 IDSKSTFMKKYDI
+653 
-666 KFLNSGEWINNIIG
+666 
-680 VSVNGVEYKSGLVW
+680 
-694 GDSKDRYA
+694 
-702 VYKSDNNIGIG
+702 
-713 YEGFKQN
+713 
-720 EDNIIKVKAKGYND
+720 
-734 FTFIISKD
+734 
-742 GQIVLDKEEK
+742 
-752 ESANIEE
+752 NIEE
-759 KSEVEK
+759 KVEGEK

-797 NITDISVNEVPYKS
+797 NITDISVNGVSYKS

-854 EYAFIIKD
+854 EYTFIIKD
-862 GKITLV
+862 GKITLAKE
-868 QDEKKVESEDTNKEA
+868 EKKVESEDANKEA
-883 VKNEESKNE
+883 VKNG
-892 ESKKGESKEEIK
+892 ESKKGETKEEIT
-904 EKEEAQK
+904 EKEEAK
-911 GENKESSINKD
+911 KVEKKESSIKKD
-922 EAKEDAKEKE
+922 ENKEVAKEKE

-956 EEDSKKEAEK
+956 EENSKEQVDKKE
-966 QDVEKENKEIEE
+966 EKENKEVEE
-978 NKQSAEKDFSG
+978 KKQDAEKEFSG
-989 NIPTI
+989 NVPKLI
-994 TKSFFG
+994 KNFFG

-1012 WLKNVESVYVNG
+1012 WLKNIESVYVND
-1024 VEYERKSYLIFGD
+1024 VQYEKKSYLIFGD

>member
-53 LRIST
+53 LRINT

-77 FKVDEAELNS
+77 FKVDEAEVNS
-87 PINIQCELK
+87 TINIQCELK
-96 TDEQKDWFEKINKVT
+96 TDEQKEWFEKINKVT

-126 FEKSENKIIIK
+126 FEKSGNKIIIK

-152 IYSEGKDWASIS
+152 IYSEGKDWAAIS

-241 EGNLLEPGK
+241 EGNLLESGK

-276 SEKNNSKDNIKV
+276 SEKNNSKYNIKI
-288 KPVTSKITNKE
+288 KPVTSKITHKE

-378 INEDGTHINDFRDYL
+378 MNEDGTHINDFRDYL

-399 ALKDNY
+399 ALKGDY
-405 LTYDEYLKNEN
+405 LTYDEYIKNEN

-444 VLGLETPSLEVK
+444 VLGLETPSLDIK

-475 NIKSIT
+475 NIKSII
-481 INGGIKELDKSLYS
+481 INGDIKELDKSLYS

-506 VVKGDKIKILIS
+506 AVKGDKIKITIL

-528 IKLEKILDDISLKL
+528 TKLEKILEDINLNL

-550 DVIVTGLSEDFIKNI
+550 DVVVTGLSEDFIKNI

-572 KLLLTKEQGGSS
+572 QLLLTKEQGGSS

-603 KEDKNYKLEIDSKYY
+603 KEEKNYKLEIDSKYY

-624 FNITKGDEKSNEKT
+624 FNIAKGDEKEN
-638 EIIEEKKEL
+638 
-647 PKISVK
+647 
-653 IDSKSTFMKKYDI
+653 
-666 KFLNSGEWINNIIG
+666 
-680 VSVNGVEYKSGLVW
+680 
-694 GDSKDRYA
+694 
-702 VYKSDNNIGIG
+702 
-713 YEGFKQN
+713 
-720 EDNIIKVKAKGYND
+720 
-734 FTFIISKD
+734 
-742 GQIVLDKEEK
+742 
-752 ESANIEE
+752 ANIEE
-759 KSEVEK
+759 KLEGEK

-797 NITDISVNEVPYKS
+797 NITDISVNGVSYKS

-862 GKITLV
+862 GKITLAK
-868 QDEKKVESEDTNKEA
+868 EENKVESEDANKEA
-883 VKNEESKNE
+883 VKNEESK
-892 ESKKGESKEEIK
+892 KGETKEEIK
-904 EKEEAQK
+904 EKEEAKK
-911 GENKESSINKD
+911 GEKKESSINKD

-932 NGKVENKDG
+932 NGKVENRDG
-941 DKEEAKEVEEKVEVK
+941 NKEEAKEVEEKVEVK
-956 EEDSKKEAEK
+956 EENSKEQVDKKE
-966 QDVEKENKEIEE
+966 EKENKEVEE
-978 NKQSAEKDFSG
+978 NKKDAEKEFSG
-989 NIPTI
+989 NVPKLI
-994 TKSFFG
+994 KNFFG

-1012 WLKNVESVYVNG
+1012 WLKNIESVYVND
-1024 VEYERKSYLIFGD
+1024 VQYEKKSYLIFGD

-1075 IIKDG
+1075 IIKEG

>member
-1 MNKKKLSIL
+1 
-10 TAIIAISACSISK
+10 
-23 TASAAPSKILTFT
+23 
-36 NMPVWDY
+36 
-43 HQRNYDKHGN
+43 
-53 LRIST
+53 
-58 AKTTFNLNNEEEKA
+58 
-72 SYIPM
+72 
-77 FKVDEAELNS
+77 
-87 PINIQCELK
+87 
-96 TDEQKDWFEKINKVT
+96 
-111 LEDATKNPSLERNLE
+111 
-126 FEKSENKIIIK
+126 
-137 GNQKALDNNKLHTIK
+137 
-152 IYSEGKDWASIS
+152 
-164 VNIVQAE
+164 
-171 PIKVLVSYPMN
+171 MN

-228 EYLTVYAENVDTE
+228 EYITVYAENVDTE

-264 KDFEVIKNEVMA
+264 KDFEVIKNEVIA
-276 SEKNNSKDNIKV
+276 SEKNNSKDNIKI

-378 INEDGTHINDFRDYL
+378 MNEDGTHINDFRDYL

-399 ALKDNY
+399 ALKGDY

-444 VLGLETPSLEVK
+444 VLGLETPSLEIK

-470 ANYLK
+470 ESYLK

-506 VVKGDKIKILIS
+506 VVKGDKIKISIS

-528 IKLEKILDDISLKL
+528 TKLEKILDDISLKL

-618 GKKELE
+618 GKKEFE

-647 PKISVK
+647 PKIYVK

-666 KFLNSGEWINNIIG
+666 KFLNSGEWINNITG

-797 NITDISVNEVPYKS
+797 NITDISVNGVSYKS

-883 VKNEESKNE
+883 VKNE

-978 NKQSAEKDFSG
+978 NKQNAEKDFSG
-989 NIPTI
+989 NVPTI

-1012 WLKNVESVYVNG
+1012 WLKNVESVYIND
-1024 VEYERKSYLIFGD
+1024 VEYEKKPLIWGD
-1037 NAYKI
+1037 SAGRYNI
-1042 LESDSTLT
+1042 LESDSTIA
-1050 IGANQFKQDEN
+1050 IGIGNFNKDEN

>member
-53 LRIST
+53 LRINT

-96 TDEQKDWFEKINKVT
+96 TDEQKEWFEKVNKAT

-126 FEKSENKIIIK
+126 FEKSGNKIIIK
-137 GNQKALDNNKLHTIK
+137 GNQKALDNNKVHTIK
-152 IYSEGKDWASIS
+152 IYSEGKDWAAIS

-171 PIKVLVSYPMN
+171 PIKILVSYPMN
-182 PRTGEDVRFKLD
+182 PRTGEDIRFKLD

-209 THNNV
+209 RHNNV

-228 EYLTVYAENVDTE
+228 EYLTVYAKNVDTE
-241 EGNLLEPGK
+241 DGNLLEPGK

-276 SEKNNSKDNIKV
+276 SEKNNSKDNIKI
-288 KPVTSKITNKE
+288 KPVTSKITHKE

-304 VDTLSSASVGSSK
+304 VDTLSSASVGSSE

-322 GSEETS
+322 GSEEIS

-350 LNELGLGTEESEGIA
+350 LNELGLGTDESEGIA

-378 INEDGTHINDFRDYL
+378 MNEDGTHINDFRDYL

-399 ALKDNY
+399 ALKGDY
-405 LTYDEYLKNEN
+405 LTYDEYIKNEN

-444 VLGLETPSLEVK
+444 VLGLETPSLEIK

-475 NIKSIT
+475 NIKSII
-481 INGGIKELDKSLYS
+481 INEDIKELDKSLYS

-506 VVKGDKIKILIS
+506 AVKGDKIKITIL
-518 ATGYKDKVIE
+518 ATGYKDEVIE
-528 IKLEKILDDISLKL
+528 TKLEKILEDINLKL

-550 DVIVTGLSEDFIKNI
+550 DVVVKGLSEDFIKNI
-565 NSIKLDG
+565 NSIKLNG
-572 KLLLTKEQGGSS
+572 QLLLTKEQGGSS

-603 KEDKNYKLEIDSKYY
+603 KEEKNYKLEIDSKYY
-618 GKKELE
+618 GKKDLE
-624 FNITKGDEKSNEKT
+624 FNIAKGDEKEN
-638 EIIEEKKEL
+638 
-647 PKISVK
+647 
-653 IDSKSTFMKKYDI
+653 
-666 KFLNSGEWINNIIG
+666 
-680 VSVNGVEYKSGLVW
+680 
-694 GDSKDRYA
+694 
-702 VYKSDNNIGIG
+702 
-713 YEGFKQN
+713 
-720 EDNIIKVKAKGYND
+720 
-734 FTFIISKD
+734 
-742 GQIVLDKEEK
+742 
-752 ESANIEE
+752 ANIEE
-759 KSEVEK
+759 KSEGEK

-797 NITDISVNEVPYKS
+797 NITDISVNGVSYKS

-854 EYAFIIKD
+854 EYTFIIKD

-868 QDEKKVESEDTNKEA
+868 QDEKKVESEDANKEA
-883 VKNEESKNE
+883 VKNGESKN
-892 ESKKGESKEEIK
+892 GEIKEEIK
-904 EKEEAQK
+904 EEAKK
-911 GENKESSINKD
+911 GENKESSIKKD
-922 EAKEDAKEKE
+922 EAKEEAKEKE

-941 DKEEAKEVEEKVEVK
+941 NKEEAKKVEEKVEVK
-956 EEDSKKEAEK
+956 EENSKEQVDKKE
-966 QDVEKENKEIEE
+966 EKENKEVEE
-978 NKQSAEKDFSG
+978 KKQDAEKEFSG
-989 NIPTI
+989 NVPKLI
-994 TKSFFG
+994 KNFFG

-1012 WLKNVESVYVNG
+1012 WLKNIESVYVND
-1024 VEYERKSYLIFGD
+1024 VQYEKKSYLIFGD

-1050 IGANQFKQDEN
+1050 IGANQIKQDEN

-1075 IIKDG
+1075 IVKEG

>member
-126 FEKSENKIIIK
+126 FEKSGNKIIIK

-152 IYSEGKDWASIS
+152 IYSEGKDWAAIS
-164 VNIVQAE
+164 VNIVQAQ

-182 PRTGEDVRFKLD
+182 PRTGEDIRFKLD

-241 EGNLLEPGK
+241 EGNLLESGK

-264 KDFEVIKNEVMA
+264 KDFEVIKNEVMV
-276 SEKNNSKDNIKV
+276 SEKNNSKDNIKI
-288 KPVTSKITNKE
+288 KPVTSKITHKE

-378 INEDGTHINDFRDYL
+378 MNEDGTHINDFRDYL

-399 ALKDNY
+399 ALKGDY
-405 LTYDEYLKNEN
+405 LTYDEYIKNEN

-444 VLGLETPSLEVK
+444 VLGLETPSLEIK

-481 INGGIKELDKSLYS
+481 INGDIKELDKSLYS

-506 VVKGDKIKILIS
+506 AVKGDKIKITIL

-528 IKLEKILDDISLKL
+528 TKLEKILEDINLKL

-550 DVIVTGLSEDFIKNI
+550 DVVVTGLSEDFIKNI

-572 KLLLTKEQGGSS
+572 QLLLTKEQGGSS

-591 SENKLTLKSGLF
+591 LENKLTLKSGLF
-603 KEDKNYKLEIDSKYY
+603 KEEKNYKLEIDSKYY

-624 FNITKGDEKSNEKT
+624 FNIAKGD
-638 EIIEEKKEL
+638 
-647 PKISVK
+647 
-653 IDSKSTFMKKYDI
+653 
-666 KFLNSGEWINNIIG
+666 
-680 VSVNGVEYKSGLVW
+680 
-694 GDSKDRYA
+694 
-702 VYKSDNNIGIG
+702 
-713 YEGFKQN
+713 
-720 EDNIIKVKAKGYND
+720 
-734 FTFIISKD
+734 
-742 GQIVLDKEEK
+742 EK

-759 KSEVEK
+759 KLEGEK
-765 EIDFTN
+765 EIDFAN

-797 NITDISVNEVPYKS
+797 NITDISVNGVSYKS

-862 GKITLV
+862 GKITLAK
-868 QDEKKVESEDTNKEA
+868 EENKVESEDANKEA
-883 VKNEESKNE
+883 VKNEESK
-892 ESKKGESKEEIK
+892 KGETKEEIK
-904 EKEEAQK
+904 EKEEAKK
-911 GENKESSINKD
+911 GEKKESSINKD

-932 NGKVENKDG
+932 NGKVENRDG
-941 DKEEAKEVEEKVEVK
+941 NKEEAKEVEEKVEVK
-956 EEDSKKEAEK
+956 EENSKEQVDKKE
-966 QDVEKENKEIEE
+966 EKENKEVEE
-978 NKQSAEKDFSG
+978 NKKDAEKEFSG
-989 NIPTI
+989 NVPKLI
-994 TKSFFG
+994 KNFFG

-1012 WLKNVESVYVNG
+1012 WLKNIESVYVND
-1024 VEYERKSYLIFGD
+1024 VQYEKKSYLIFGD

-1075 IIKDG
+1075 IIKEG

>member
-209 THNNV
+209 THNNI

-399 ALKDNY
+399 ALKGNY

-470 ANYLK
+470 ESYLK

-584 GNTYYEI
+584 DNTYYEI

-624 FNITKGDEKSNEKT
+624 FNIAKGDEKSNEKT

-653 IDSKSTFMKKYDI
+653 IDSKSTFMKKYD
-666 KFLNSGEWINNIIG
+666 
-680 VSVNGVEYKSGLVW
+680 
-694 GDSKDRYA
+694 
-702 VYKSDNNIGIG
+702 
-713 YEGFKQN
+713 
-720 EDNIIKVKAKGYND
+720 
-734 FTFIISKD
+734 
-742 GQIVLDKEEK
+742 
-752 ESANIEE
+752 
-759 KSEVEK
+759 
-765 EIDFTN
+765 
-771 NISISK
+771 
-777 ESILIKKY
+777 
-785 NIKFLNSEEWLK
+785 IKFLNSEEWLK

-862 GKITLV
+862 GEISLV
-868 QDEKKVESEDTNKEA
+868 QDEKKVESEDANKEA
-883 VKNEESKNE
+883 IKNEEN
-892 ESKKGESKEEIK
+892 KKG
-904 EKEEAQK
+904 
-911 GENKESSINKD
+911 
-922 EAKEDAKEKE
+922 
-932 NGKVENKDG
+932 
-941 DKEEAKEVEEKVEVK
+941 
-956 EEDSKKEAEK
+956 
-966 QDVEKENKEIEE
+966 
-978 NKQSAEKDFSG
+978 
-989 NIPTI
+989 
-994 TKSFFG
+994 
-1000 DKYDLKFLGEDE
+1000 
-1012 WLKNVESVYVNG
+1012 
-1024 VEYERKSYLIFGD
+1024 
-1037 NAYKI
+1037 
-1042 LESDSTLT
+1042 
-1050 IGANQFKQDEN
+1050 
-1061 IIKIKSKGYKECTF
+1061 
-1075 IIKDG
+1075 
-1080 KISLVK
+1080 

>member
-43 HQRNYDKHGN
+43 HQRNYDKHGK

-111 LEDATKNPSLERNLE
+111 LEDATKNPNLERNLE
-126 FEKSENKIIIK
+126 FEKSGNKIIIK

-276 SEKNNSKDNIKV
+276 SEKNNSKDNIKI

-378 INEDGTHINDFRDYL
+378 MNEDGTHINDFRDYL

-399 ALKDNY
+399 ALKGDY

-470 ANYLK
+470 ENYLK

-506 VVKGDKIKILIS
+506 VVKGDKIKISIS
-518 ATGYKDKVIE
+518 STGYKDKVIE
-528 IKLEKILDDISLKL
+528 TKLEKILDDISLKL

-550 DVIVTGLSEDFIKNI
+550 DVVVTGLSEDFIKNI

-591 SENKLTLKSGLF
+591 SGNKLTLKSGLF

-666 KFLNSGEWINNIIG
+666 KFLNS
-680 VSVNGVEYKSGLVW
+680 
-694 GDSKDRYA
+694 
-702 VYKSDNNIGIG
+702 
-713 YEGFKQN
+713 
-720 EDNIIKVKAKGYND
+720 
-734 FTFIISKD
+734 
-742 GQIVLDKEEK
+742 
-752 ESANIEE
+752 
-759 KSEVEK
+759 
-765 EIDFTN
+765 
-771 NISISK
+771 
-777 ESILIKKY
+777 
-785 NIKFLNSEEWLK
+785 EEWLK
-797 NITDISVNEVPYKS
+797 NITDISVNEVSYKS

-862 GKITLV
+862 GQITLV

-883 VKNEESKNE
+883 VKNEESK
-892 ESKKGESKEEIK
+892 KGETKEEIK

-922 EAKEDAKEKE
+922 ENKEDAKEKE

-978 NKQSAEKDFSG
+978 NKQNAEKDFSG
-989 NIPTI
+989 NVPKLI
-994 TKSFFG
+994 KNFFG

-1012 WLKNVESVYVNG
+1012 WLKNVESVYVND
-1024 VEYERKSYLIFGD
+1024 VEYEKKPLIWGD
-1037 NAYKI
+1037 SAGRYNI
-1042 LESDSTLT
+1042 LESDSTIA
-1050 IGANQFKQDEN
+1050 IGIGNFNKDEN

>member
-72 SYIPM
+72 SYIPR

-96 TDEQKDWFEKINKVT
+96 TDEQKDWFKKVNKVT
-111 LEDATKNPSLERNLE
+111 LEDATKNPSLERNLD
-126 FEKSENKIIIK
+126 FEKSGNKIIIK
-137 GNQKALDNNKLHTIK
+137 GNQKALDNNKVHNIK
-152 IYSEGKDWASIS
+152 IYSEGKDWAAIS
-164 VNIVQAE
+164 VNIVQAQ

-182 PRTGEDVRFKLD
+182 PRTGEDIRFKLD

-228 EYLTVYAENVDTE
+228 EYLTVYAENIDTE
-241 EGNLLEPGK
+241 DGNLLEPGK

-276 SEKNNSKDNIKV
+276 SEKNNSKDNIKI
-288 KPVTSKITNKE
+288 KPVTSKITHKE

-378 INEDGTHINDFRDYL
+378 MNEDGTHINDFRDYL

-399 ALKDNY
+399 ALKGDY
-405 LTYDEYLKNEN
+405 LTYDEYIKNEN

-444 VLGLETPSLEVK
+444 VLGLETPSLEIK

-475 NIKSIT
+475 NIKSII
-481 INGGIKELDKSLYS
+481 INGDIKELDKSLYS

-506 VVKGDKIKILIS
+506 AVKGDKIKITIL

-528 IKLEKILDDISLKL
+528 TKLEKILEDINLKL

-550 DVIVTGLSEDFIKNI
+550 DVVVTGLSEDFIKNI

-572 KLLLTKEQGGSS
+572 QLLLTKEQGGSS

-603 KEDKNYKLEIDSKYY
+603 KEEKNYKLEIDSKYY

-624 FNITKGDEKSNEKT
+624 FNIAKGDEKEN
-638 EIIEEKKEL
+638 
-647 PKISVK
+647 
-653 IDSKSTFMKKYDI
+653 
-666 KFLNSGEWINNIIG
+666 
-680 VSVNGVEYKSGLVW
+680 
-694 GDSKDRYA
+694 
-702 VYKSDNNIGIG
+702 
-713 YEGFKQN
+713 
-720 EDNIIKVKAKGYND
+720 
-734 FTFIISKD
+734 
-742 GQIVLDKEEK
+742 
-752 ESANIEE
+752 ANIEE
-759 KSEVEK
+759 KLEGEK

-777 ESILIKKY
+777 ESIFIKKY

-797 NITDISVNEVPYKS
+797 NITDISVNGVSYKS

-868 QDEKKVESEDTNKEA
+868 QDEKKVESEDANKEA
-883 VKNEESKNE
+883 VKNE

-922 EAKEDAKEKE
+922 ENKEDAKEKE

-978 NKQSAEKDFSG
+978 NKQNAEKDFSG

-1012 WLKNVESVYVNG
+1012 WLKNIESVYVND
-1024 VEYERKSYLIFGD
+1024 VQYEKKSYLIFGD

-1075 IIKDG
+1075 IVKEG
-1080 KISLVK
+1080 KVSLVI

>member
-53 LRIST
+53 LRINT

-96 TDEQKDWFEKINKVT
+96 TDEQKEWFEKINKVT

-276 SEKNNSKDNIKV
+276 SEKNNSKDNIKI
-288 KPVTSKITNKE
+288 KPVTSKITHKE

-336 NLIYNHDLLANALI
+336 NLIYNHDLLVNALI

-378 INEDGTHINDFRDYL
+378 MNEDGTHINDFRDYL

-399 ALKDNY
+399 ALKGDY
-405 LTYDEYLKNEN
+405 LTYDEYIKNEN

-444 VLGLETPSLEVK
+444 VLGLETPSLEIK

-470 ANYLK
+470 VNYLK
-475 NIKSIT
+475 NIKSII
-481 INGGIKELDKSLYS
+481 INGDIKELDKSLYS

-506 VVKGDKIKILIS
+506 AVKGDKIKITIL

-528 IKLEKILDDISLKL
+528 TKLEKILEDINLKL

-550 DVIVTGLSEDFIKNI
+550 DVVVKGLSEDFIKNI

-572 KLLLTKEQGGSS
+572 QLLLTKEQGGSS

-603 KEDKNYKLEIDSKYY
+603 KEEKNYKLEINSKYY

-624 FNITKGDEKSNEKT
+624 FNIAKGD
-638 EIIEEKKEL
+638 
-647 PKISVK
+647 
-653 IDSKSTFMKKYDI
+653 
-666 KFLNSGEWINNIIG
+666 
-680 VSVNGVEYKSGLVW
+680 
-694 GDSKDRYA
+694 
-702 VYKSDNNIGIG
+702 
-713 YEGFKQN
+713 
-720 EDNIIKVKAKGYND
+720 
-734 FTFIISKD
+734 
-742 GQIVLDKEEK
+742 EK

-759 KSEVEK
+759 KLEWEK

-797 NITDISVNEVPYKS
+797 NITDISVNGVSYKS

-854 EYAFIIKD
+854 EYSFIIKD
-862 GKITLV
+862 GKITLAK
-868 QDEKKVESEDTNKEA
+868 EENKVESEDANKEA
-883 VKNEESKNE
+883 VKNE

-904 EKEEAQK
+904 EKEEAKK
-911 GENKESSINKD
+911 GEKKESSINKD
-922 EAKEDAKEKE
+922 EAKEHAKEKE
-932 NGKVENKDG
+932 NGKVENRDG
-941 DKEEAKEVEEKVEVK
+941 NKEEAKEVEEKVEVK
-956 EEDSKKEAEK
+956 EENSKEQVDKKE
-966 QDVEKENKEIEE
+966 EKENKEVEE
-978 NKQSAEKDFSG
+978 KKQDAEKEFSG
-989 NIPTI
+989 NVPKLI
-994 TKSFFG
+994 KNFFG

-1012 WLKNVESVYVNG
+1012 WLKNIESVYVND
-1024 VEYERKSYLIFGD
+1024 VQYEKKSYLIFGD

-1042 LESDSTLT
+1042 LESDSTLI

-1075 IIKDG
+1075 IIKEG

>member
-111 LEDATKNPSLERNLE
+111 LEDATKNPNLERNLE
-126 FEKSENKIIIK
+126 FEKSGNKIIIK

-209 THNNV
+209 TYNNV

-264 KDFEVIKNEVMA
+264 KDFEVIKNEVM
-276 SEKNNSKDNIKV
+276 SSDKNNSKDNIKI

-328 GASIIMQT
+328 GSSIIMQT

-350 LNELGLGTEESEGIA
+350 LNELGLGTKESEGIA

-378 INEDGTHINDFRDYL
+378 MNEDGTHINDFRDYL

-399 ALKDNY
+399 ALKGDY
-405 LTYDEYLKNEN
+405 LTYDEYIKNEN

-470 ANYLK
+470 ESYLK

-481 INGGIKELDKSLYS
+481 INGVIKELDKSLYS

-506 VVKGDKIKILIS
+506 VVKGDKIKISIS

-528 IKLEKILDDISLKL
+528 TKLEKILDDISLKL

-550 DVIVTGLSEDFIKNI
+550 DVVVTGLSEDFIKNI
-565 NSIKLDG
+565 NSIKLDE

-584 GNTYYEI
+584 GNTYYGI
-591 SENKLTLKSGLF
+591 SKNKLTLKSGLF

-624 FNITKGDEKSNEKT
+624 FNITKGDQ
-638 EIIEEKKEL
+638 KE
-647 PKISVK
+647 
-653 IDSKSTFMKKYDI
+653 
-666 KFLNSGEWINNIIG
+666 N
-680 VSVNGVEYKSGLVW
+680 
-694 GDSKDRYA
+694 
-702 VYKSDNNIGIG
+702 
-713 YEGFKQN
+713 
-720 EDNIIKVKAKGYND
+720 
-734 FTFIISKD
+734 
-742 GQIVLDKEEK
+742 
-752 ESANIEE
+752 ANIEE

-883 VKNEESKNE
+883 IKNEEN
-892 ESKKGESKEEIK
+892 KKGETKEEIK

-911 GENKESSINKD
+911 GEKKESSINKD
-922 EAKEDAKEKE
+922 EAKEKE

-941 DKEEAKEVEEKVEVK
+941 NKEEAKEVGEKVEVK

-966 QDVEKENKEIEE
+966 QDVEKENKEVEE
-978 NKQSAEKDFSG
+978 NKQNAEKNFSG

-1012 WLKNVESVYVNG
+1012 WLKNVESVYVND
-1024 VEYERKSYLIFGD
+1024 VEYEKKPLIWGD
-1037 NAYKI
+1037 SAGRYNI
-1042 LESDSTLT
+1042 LESDSTIS
-1050 IGANQFKQDEN
+1050 IGIGNFNKDEN

>member
-1 MNKKKLSIL
+1 MNKKKLIIL

-72 SYIPM
+72 SYIPR

-152 IYSEGKDWASIS
+152 IYSEGKDWAAIS

-228 EYLTVYAENVDTE
+228 EYLTVYAKNVDTE
-241 EGNLLEPGK
+241 DGNLLEPGK

-276 SEKNNSKDNIKV
+276 SEKNNSKDNIKI
-288 KPVTSKITNKE
+288 KPVTSKITHKE

-328 GASIIMQT
+328 GVSIIMQT

-378 INEDGTHINDFRDYL
+378 MNEDGTHINDFRDYL

-399 ALKDNY
+399 ALKGDY
-405 LTYDEYLKNEN
+405 LTYDEYIKNEN

-444 VLGLETPSLEVK
+444 VLGLETPSLEIK

-470 ANYLK
+470 VNYLK
-475 NIKSIT
+475 NIKSII
-481 INGGIKELDKSLYS
+481 INGDIKELDKSLYS

-506 VVKGDKIKILIS
+506 AVKGDKIKITIL

-528 IKLEKILDDISLKL
+528 TKLEKILEDINLKL

-550 DVIVTGLSEDFIKNI
+550 DVVVTGLSEDFIKNI
-565 NSIKLDG
+565 NSIKLEG
-572 KLLLTKEQGGSS
+572 QLLLTKEQGGSS

-603 KEDKNYKLEIDSKYY
+603 KEEKNYKLEIDSKYY
-618 GKKELE
+618 GKKDLE
-624 FNITKGDEKSNEKT
+624 FNIAKGDEKEN
-638 EIIEEKKEL
+638 
-647 PKISVK
+647 V
-653 IDSKSTFMKKYDI
+653 
-666 KFLNSGEWINNIIG
+666 
-680 VSVNGVEYKSGLVW
+680 
-694 GDSKDRYA
+694 
-702 VYKSDNNIGIG
+702 
-713 YEGFKQN
+713 
-720 EDNIIKVKAKGYND
+720 
-734 FTFIISKD
+734 
-742 GQIVLDKEEK
+742 
-752 ESANIEE
+752 NIEE
-759 KSEVEK
+759 KVEGEK

-797 NITDISVNEVPYKS
+797 NITDISVNGVSYKS

-868 QDEKKVESEDTNKEA
+868 QDENKVESEDANKEA
-883 VKNEESKNE
+883 VKNE

-904 EKEEAQK
+904 EKEEAKK
-911 GENKESSINKD
+911 GERKESSIKKD

-941 DKEEAKEVEEKVEVK
+941 NKEEAKEVEEKVEVK
-956 EEDSKKEAEK
+956 EENSKEQVDKKE
-966 QDVEKENKEIEE
+966 EKENKEVEE
-978 NKQSAEKDFSG
+978 KKQDDEKEFSG
-989 NIPTI
+989 NVPKLI
-994 TKSFFG
+994 KNFFG

-1012 WLKNVESVYVNG
+1012 WLKNIESVYVND
-1024 VEYERKSYLIFGD
+1024 VQYEKKSYLIFGD

-1061 IIKIKSKGYKECTF
+1061 IINIKSKGYKECTF
-1075 IIKDG
+1075 IVKEG

>member
-1 MNKKKLSIL
+1 M
-10 TAIIAISACSISK
+10 
-23 TASAAPSKILTFT
+23 
-36 NMPVWDY
+36 
-43 HQRNYDKHGN
+43 
-53 LRIST
+53 
-58 AKTTFNLNNEEEKA
+58 
-72 SYIPM
+72 
-77 FKVDEAELNS
+77 
-87 PINIQCELK
+87 
-96 TDEQKDWFEKINKVT
+96 
-111 LEDATKNPSLERNLE
+111 
-126 FEKSENKIIIK
+126 
-137 GNQKALDNNKLHTIK
+137 
-152 IYSEGKDWASIS
+152 
-164 VNIVQAE
+164 
-171 PIKVLVSYPMN
+171 
-182 PRTGEDVRFKLD
+182 
-194 NFNYAIL
+194 
-201 NPVNRVFL
+201 
-209 THNNV
+209 
-214 RKELVKFKDYHVIS
+214 
-228 EYLTVYAENVDTE
+228 
-241 EGNLLEPGK
+241 
-250 YTLEIYADGFKKAE
+250 
-264 KDFEVIKNEVMA
+264 
-276 SEKNNSKDNIKV
+276 
-288 KPVTSKITNKE
+288 
-299 IKPSS
+299 
-304 VDTLSSASVGSSK
+304 
-317 GADNS
+317 
-322 GSEETS
+322 
-328 GASIIMQT
+328 
-336 NLIYNHDLLANALI
+336 
-350 LNELGLGTEESEGIA
+350 
-365 KRFELNTISWDAV
+365 
-378 INEDGTHINDFRDYL
+378 
-393 NAVKDA
+393 
-399 ALKDNY
+399 
-405 LTYDEYLKNEN
+405 
-416 SKEYKN
+416 
-422 RPYNVK
+422 
-428 EVLED
+428 
-433 NLLGDAQNFRT
+433 
-444 VLGLETPSLEVK
+444 
-456 SAVMDKDLILESSD
+456 
-470 ANYLK
+470 
-475 NIKSIT
+475 
-481 INGGIKELDKSLYS
+481 
-495 IKDNQLIINSK
+495 
-506 VVKGDKIKILIS
+506 
-518 ATGYKDKVIE
+518 
-528 IKLEKILDDISLKL
+528 
-542 EKEYKTGE
+542 
-550 DVIVTGLSEDFIKNI
+550 
-565 NSIKLDG
+565 
-572 KLLLTKEQGGSS
+572 
-584 GNTYYEI
+584 
-591 SENKLTLKSGLF
+591 
-603 KEDKNYKLEIDSKYY
+603 
-618 GKKELE
+618 E

-647 PKISVK
+647 PKIDVK

-854 EYAFIIKD
+854 EYAFIIKG

-883 VKNEESKNE
+883 VKNGESKR
-892 ESKKGESKEEIK
+892 GESKEEIK

-922 EAKEDAKEKE
+922 ENKEEVKEKE

-966 QDVEKENKEIEE
+966 QEVEKENKEVEE
-978 NKQSAEKDFSG
+978 KKQNAEKDFSG

-1024 VEYERKSYLIFGD
+1024 VEYEKKSYLIFGD

>member
-1 MNKKKLSIL
+1 
-10 TAIIAISACSISK
+10 
-23 TASAAPSKILTFT
+23 
-36 NMPVWDY
+36 
-43 HQRNYDKHGN
+43 
-53 LRIST
+53 
-58 AKTTFNLNNEEEKA
+58 
-72 SYIPM
+72 
-77 FKVDEAELNS
+77 
-87 PINIQCELK
+87 
-96 TDEQKDWFEKINKVT
+96 
-111 LEDATKNPSLERNLE
+111 
-126 FEKSENKIIIK
+126 
-137 GNQKALDNNKLHTIK
+137 
-152 IYSEGKDWASIS
+152 
-164 VNIVQAE
+164 
-171 PIKVLVSYPMN
+171 
-182 PRTGEDVRFKLD
+182 
-194 NFNYAIL
+194 
-201 NPVNRVFL
+201 
-209 THNNV
+209 
-214 RKELVKFKDYHVIS
+214 
-228 EYLTVYAENVDTE
+228 
-241 EGNLLEPGK
+241 
-250 YTLEIYADGFKKAE
+250 
-264 KDFEVIKNEVMA
+264 
-276 SEKNNSKDNIKV
+276 
-288 KPVTSKITNKE
+288 
-299 IKPSS
+299 
-304 VDTLSSASVGSSK
+304 
-317 GADNS
+317 
-322 GSEETS
+322 
-328 GASIIMQT
+328 MQT

-378 INEDGTHINDFRDYL
+378 MNEDGTHINDFRDYL

-399 ALKDNY
+399 ALKGDY

-470 ANYLK
+470 ESYLK

-506 VVKGDKIKILIS
+506 VVKGDKIKISIS
-518 ATGYKDKVIE
+518 ATGYKDKIIE
-528 IKLEKILDDISLKL
+528 TKLEKTLDDISLKL

-653 IDSKSTFMKKYDI
+653 IDSKSIFMKKYDI
-666 KFLNSGEWINNIIG
+666 KFLNSGEWINNITG

-797 NITDISVNEVPYKS
+797 NITDISVNEFPYKS

-841 GENLIKIKSKGYK
+841 CENLIKIKSKGYK

-883 VKNEESKNE
+883 VKNEK
-892 ESKKGESKEEIK
+892 SKKGESKEEIK

-911 GENKESSINKD
+911 GENKEASINKD
-922 EAKEDAKEKE
+922 ENKEDAKEKE

-956 EEDSKKEAEK
+956 EDDSKKEAEK
-966 QDVEKENKEIEE
+966 QEVEKENKEIEE
-978 NKQSAEKDFSG
+978 IKQSAEKDFSG
-989 NIPTI
+989 NVPKLI
-994 TKSFFG
+994 KNFFG

-1024 VEYERKSYLIFGD
+1024 VEYEKKSYLIFGD